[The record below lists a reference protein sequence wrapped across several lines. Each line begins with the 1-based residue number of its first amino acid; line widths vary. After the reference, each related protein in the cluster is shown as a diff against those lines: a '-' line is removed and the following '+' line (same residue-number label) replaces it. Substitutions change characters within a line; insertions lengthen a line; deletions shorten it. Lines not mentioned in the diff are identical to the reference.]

1 MSAFICNYGESEQS
15 IQLKFEHLCKCLFLK
30 EVQKFDPSITYL
42 HSNPNH
48 LGIETDP
55 VFNKNTKELIGFQAK
70 FFQSNV
76 DYMQIEKSVDEIIKN
91 LKDFKLNV
99 LYLYC
104 NKKVGTKSQSYK
116 RILGKLD
123 KNNIRIELICDENIV
138 DLARDYKEL
147 GYHFFGWRYIKP
159 KSLTEINKFSQDLVS
174 DIVAKNLDLET
185 DAYDRLQL
193 FLQDESVI
201 KDINT
206 KITDVD
212 SECSKLLTNVFC
224 SEQCFVYLK
233 KFKEAICILD
243 KIDKSNLKDSFN
255 WYQRVEEYCSDERKT
270 LISWIRNAEL
280 SEELDENLQ
289 YFYSEILDLPRKL
302 VIQPNIENLISSK
315 VCFIEGDPGV
325 GKTHLL
331 THLVSKLKINEDPLS
346 LFVLGRTFSNNN
358 SVFEQLKSITKTDY
372 NFSDYLI
379 YLNEYGKERNSLVF
393 LIIDA
398 INESYYLDIWKISG
412 LYKLIHE
419 VEDKNFLK
427 IIVSFRSDYK
437 NLLLSDVVK
446 DKIKSGYISVITHR
460 GLEKNTY
467 SAVGAFFN
475 YYKIDFSSLDYI
487 EDKYSNPLFLRLF
500 CEYLSAVNKKDAIVD
515 LPLTD
520 LFKNI
525 LNIKEN
531 EVQENLRKINTSIFG
546 DERLLHLFLDE
557 FNSFL
562 VKKKSRKLSYSEIEE
577 FHFFKN
583 SKISQDVFLPALT
596 RNRILTTD
604 NSENAKETN
613 YSFFYDRYT
622 DYSIACNLF
631 KDFVKQ
637 EHYDSQVHPFFK
649 LFRFQR
655 LFRYLQRKQLIKYL
669 KRDFSKKISLQS
681 YDFFVRPQVLNFID
695 MLYTE
700 QLSRDCNKETYFA
713 VEKSIYSIKDM
724 DVRQQYLDEYAKSYK
739 WRSNK
744 SIRPEFF
751 FEFCLKNNITL
762 DLFFEVLISCSLKKS
777 SPLNAE
783 FLHSYLSNKTI
794 NERDKE
800 WTTYINDYFGSDESR
815 VYQIITSLLNETNF
829 INNLVKDRDR
839 TFLLLVL
846 FSWIL
851 TSSNRKLRD
860 ETSKAMIVVLKHHL
874 DLVIPLLNKFSNVN
888 EPYVIQRLYGI
899 VLGSI
904 IQSCI
909 ANKQDICS
917 SISLFVYKNIFAKDI
932 VYEDILLRD
941 NARLIIEYT
950 YSFFKSTFSSEI
962 DLEKVRPP
970 YRSHDIQSNIK
981 EYEVPNYIG
990 ASEIM
995 NSMKIS
1001 TEGALYGD
1009 FGRYV
1014 FESALYDFDCDKL
1027 ALKNY
1032 SMNIIFNEIGYNKA
1046 LSDYDCSRSISYY
1059 PGQTDKSERIGK
1071 KYQWIAFYKILALA
1085 SDHFSL
1091 IDRYSP
1097 YENRRN
1103 YEGAWEPYVRDFDPT
1118 LVSKDILKK
1127 QSLVEEISKKENCVV
1142 FSEKIDPNDKD
1153 LPLNLKTITD
1163 NLIVQDDK
1171 YEWVSLYSFFQKY
1184 SAGEE
1189 KNKLITCIIN
1199 GFFIKTTELQQYHKV
1214 DKKIL
1219 LKAIKLT
1226 NAFEVPST
1234 YTSYLKEYPWSQ
1246 SCNDLIEACNS
1257 GLEVTG
1263 GDQKINSILE
1273 KLTYSCCYLL
1283 WEEEYDF
1290 SKGSS
1295 ESRFLPNKD
1304 LFDKCKLSFSDSNC
1318 ELINGNN
1325 EVVSISCSGHSPSFN
1340 KLVIRKD
1347 ILDSY
1352 LKSNGLSLIFFLKF
1366 GETHREKVISEPAYK
1381 DYFGVI
1387 ECTQDCNK
1395 INQFIFEDSDL
1406 SSLKED

>member
-1 MSAFICNYGESEQS
+1 MSAFNCNYGESEQS

-48 LGIETDP
+48 PGIETDP
-55 VFNKNTKELIGFQAK
+55 VFNKNTNEWIGFQAK

-76 DYMQIEKSVDEIIKN
+76 DYKQIENSVDEIIKN

-104 NKKVGTKSQSYK
+104 NKKVGTKSQAYK

-138 DLARDYKEL
+138 DLAKDYKEL
-147 GYHFFGWRYIKP
+147 GYYFFGWRYINAE
-159 KSLTEINKFSQDLVS
+159 SLNKVNNLSLDLVR
-174 DIVAKNLDLET
+174 DKVVKNLDIDTNASNRLNFFLENEYT
-185 DAYDRLQL
+185 QETLNQILSDALQGCTSLLDNKNSTGICRDYLLKFENAVRNLERINNHNVKSSFSWYKQISDLCSVEITKINRIVSSLVLSEKGSQEKFLYYTSLL
-193 FLQDESVI
+193 FLPSRLR
-201 KDINT
+201 IN
-206 KITDVD
+206 
-212 SECSKLLTNVFC
+212 
-224 SEQCFVYLK
+224 
-233 KFKEAICILD
+233 
-243 KIDKSNLKDSFN
+243 
-255 WYQRVEEYCSDERKT
+255 
-270 LISWIRNAEL
+270 
-280 SEELDENLQ
+280 
-289 YFYSEILDLPRKL
+289 P
-302 VIQPNIENLISSK
+302 VIQYYISSK
-315 VCFIEGDPGV
+315 VCFIKGEPGI
-325 GKTHLL
+325 GKTHILAKMC
-331 THLVSKLKINEDPLS
+331 SKLTLNKEPLFLFILGFKFTTNENILIQLQKIAGSE
-346 LFVLGRTFSNNN
+346 FS
-358 SVFEQLKSITKTDY
+358 FE
-372 NFSDYLI
+372 DYLV
-379 YLNEYGKERNSLVF
+379 YLNEYGKDRNSIVF
-393 LIIDA
+393 FIIDA
-398 INESYYLDIWKISG
+398 INEGNYLNLWKKDG
-412 LYKLIHE
+412 LYQLIREIENKEFLKLI
-419 VEDKNFLK
+419 
-427 IIVSFRSDYK
+427 ISFRSDYEQ
-437 NLLLSDVVK
+437 LLVSDEVK
-446 DKIKSGYISVITHR
+446 KKIDSGLVSEILHHGLDIDTIESVY
-460 GLEKNTY
+460 K
-467 SAVGAFFN
+467 FFN
-475 YYKIDFSSLDYI
+475 IYGIGFCPLDYI
-487 EDKYSNPLFLRLF
+487 DENYTNPLYVRLL
-500 CEYLSAVNKKDAIVD
+500 CECLSKVNNV
-515 LPLTD
+515 LTNNSSPFIE
-520 LFKNI
+520 LFKEI
-525 LNIKEN
+525 QKIKDEDIKDDLKKLGN
-531 EVQENLRKINTSIFG
+531 QLFG
-546 DERLLHLFLDE
+546 DEPILNLFLNE
-557 FNSFL
+557 FNSNL
-562 VKKKSRKLSYSEIEE
+562 IKKRQRKLSYLEIAE
-577 FHFFKN
+577 FNFFKRDYN
-583 SKISQDVFLPALT
+583 ISPSVFLPILT
-596 RNRILTTD
+596 RNCIFVSD
-604 NSENAKETN
+604 IAEKESDKN
-613 YSFFYDRYT
+613 YSFFYDKLT
-622 DYSIACNLF
+622 DYSIASYLF
-631 KDFVKQ
+631 TDFVKVKNYHLQ
-637 EHYDSQVHPFFK
+637 PLVD
-649 LFRFQR
+649 
-655 LFRYLQRKQLIKYL
+655 YLNLEL
-669 KRDFSKKISLQS
+669 SKDNSKSSL
-681 YDFFVRPQVLNFID
+681 YYFVTPQVFNFID
-695 MLYTE
+695 MLYTDK
-700 QLSRDCNKETYFA
+700 LSRDCNKETYFA

-724 DVRQQYLDEYAKSYK
+724 DVRQQYLDEYVKSYK

-783 FLHSYLSNKTI
+783 FLHSYLLDMTI

-800 WTTYINDYFGSDESR
+800 WTTYIYDCFGSDESR
-815 VYQIITSLLNETNF
+815 VYQIITSLLNEANF

-874 DLVIPLLNKFSNVN
+874 DLVIPLLNKFSNVK

-1395 INQFIFEDSDL
+1395 INQFIFEDSEL

>member
-1 MSAFICNYGESEQS
+1 MENKYSMSAFNCNYGESEQS

-48 LGIETDP
+48 PGIETDP
-55 VFNKNTKELIGFQAK
+55 VFNKNTNELIGFQAK

-76 DYMQIEKSVDEIIKN
+76 DYKQIENSVDEIIKN

-104 NKKVGTKSQSYK
+104 NKKVGTKSQAYK

-138 DLARDYKEL
+138 DLAKDYKEL
-147 GYHFFGWRYIKP
+147 GYYFFGWRYINAE
-159 KSLTEINKFSQDLVS
+159 SLNKVNNLSLDLVR
-174 DIVAKNLDLET
+174 DKVVKNLDIDTNASNRLNFFLENEYT
-185 DAYDRLQL
+185 QETLNQILSDALQGCTSLLDNKNSTGICRDYLLKFENAVRNLERINNHNVKSSFSWYKQISDLCSVEITKINRIVSSLVLSEKGSQEKFLYYTSLL
-193 FLQDESVI
+193 FLPSRLR
-201 KDINT
+201 IN
-206 KITDVD
+206 
-212 SECSKLLTNVFC
+212 
-224 SEQCFVYLK
+224 
-233 KFKEAICILD
+233 
-243 KIDKSNLKDSFN
+243 
-255 WYQRVEEYCSDERKT
+255 
-270 LISWIRNAEL
+270 
-280 SEELDENLQ
+280 
-289 YFYSEILDLPRKL
+289 P
-302 VIQPNIENLISSK
+302 VIQYYISSK
-315 VCFIEGDPGV
+315 VCFIKGEPGI
-325 GKTHLL
+325 GKTHILAKMC
-331 THLVSKLKINEDPLS
+331 SKLTLNKEPLFLFILGFKFTTNENILIQLQKIAGSE
-346 LFVLGRTFSNNN
+346 FS
-358 SVFEQLKSITKTDY
+358 FE
-372 NFSDYLI
+372 DYLV
-379 YLNEYGKERNSLVF
+379 YLNEYGKDRNSIVF
-393 LIIDA
+393 FIIDA
-398 INESYYLDIWKISG
+398 INEGNYLNLWKKDG
-412 LYKLIHE
+412 LYQLIREIENKEFLKLI
-419 VEDKNFLK
+419 
-427 IIVSFRSDYK
+427 ISFRSDYEQ
-437 NLLLSDVVK
+437 LLVSDEVK
-446 DKIKSGYISVITHR
+446 KKIDSGLVSEILHHGLDIDTIESVY
-460 GLEKNTY
+460 K
-467 SAVGAFFN
+467 FFN
-475 YYKIDFSSLDYI
+475 IYGIGFCPLDYI
-487 EDKYSNPLFLRLF
+487 DENYTNPLYVRLL
-500 CEYLSAVNKKDAIVD
+500 CECLSKVNNV
-515 LPLTD
+515 LTNNSSPFIE
-520 LFKNI
+520 LFKEI
-525 LNIKEN
+525 QKIKDEDIKDDLKKLGN
-531 EVQENLRKINTSIFG
+531 QLFG
-546 DERLLHLFLDE
+546 DEPILNLFLNE
-557 FNSFL
+557 FNSNL
-562 VKKKSRKLSYSEIEE
+562 IKKRQRKLSYLEIAE
-577 FHFFKN
+577 FNFFKRDYN
-583 SKISQDVFLPALT
+583 ISPSVFLPILT
-596 RNRILTTD
+596 RNCIFVSD
-604 NSENAKETN
+604 IAEKESDKN
-613 YSFFYDRYT
+613 YSFFYDKLT
-622 DYSIACNLF
+622 DYSIASYLF
-631 KDFVKQ
+631 TDFVKVKNYHLQ
-637 EHYDSQVHPFFK
+637 PLVD
-649 LFRFQR
+649 
-655 LFRYLQRKQLIKYL
+655 YLNLEL
-669 KRDFSKKISLQS
+669 SKDNSKSSL
-681 YDFFVRPQVLNFID
+681 YYFVTPQVFNFID
-695 MLYTE
+695 MLYTDK
-700 QLSRDCNKETYFA
+700 LSRDCNKETYFA

-724 DVRQQYLDEYAKSYK
+724 DVRQQYLDEYVKSYK

-783 FLHSYLSNKTI
+783 FLHSYLLDMTI

-800 WTTYINDYFGSDESR
+800 WTTYINDCFGSDESR
-815 VYQIITSLLNETNF
+815 VYQIITSLLNEANF

-874 DLVIPLLNKFSNVN
+874 DLVIPLLNKFSNVK

-1189 KNKLITCIIN
+1189 KKKLITCIIN

-1395 INQFIFEDSDL
+1395 INQFIFEDSEL

>member
-1 MSAFICNYGESEQS
+1 MSAFNCNYGESEQS

-48 LGIETDP
+48 PGIETDP
-55 VFNKNTKELIGFQAK
+55 VFNKNTNEWIGFQAK

-76 DYMQIEKSVDEIIKN
+76 DYKQIENSVDEIIKN

-104 NKKVGTKSQSYK
+104 NKKVGTKSQAYK

-138 DLARDYKEL
+138 DLAKDYKEL
-147 GYHFFGWRYIKP
+147 GYYFFGWRYINAE
-159 KSLTEINKFSQDLVS
+159 SLNKVNNLSLDLVR
-174 DIVAKNLDLET
+174 DKVVKNLDIDTNASNRLNFFLENEYT
-185 DAYDRLQL
+185 QETLNQILSDALQGCTSLLDNKNSTGICRDYLLKFENAVRNLERINNHNVKSSFSWYKQISDLCSVEITKINRIVSSLVLSEKGSQEKYLYYTGLL
-193 FLQDESVI
+193 FLPSRLR
-201 KDINT
+201 IN
-206 KITDVD
+206 
-212 SECSKLLTNVFC
+212 
-224 SEQCFVYLK
+224 
-233 KFKEAICILD
+233 
-243 KIDKSNLKDSFN
+243 
-255 WYQRVEEYCSDERKT
+255 
-270 LISWIRNAEL
+270 
-280 SEELDENLQ
+280 
-289 YFYSEILDLPRKL
+289 P
-302 VIQPNIENLISSK
+302 VIQYYISSK

-331 THLVSKLKINEDPLS
+331 THLVSKLKINEEPLS

-358 SVFEQLKSITKTDY
+358 SVFEQLKSITNTDY

-460 GLEKNTY
+460 GLDKNTY

-487 EDKYSNPLFLRLF
+487 EDKYSNPLFLRLL

-531 EVQENLRKINTSIFG
+531 EIQENLKKINTSIFG

-655 LFRYLQRKQLIKYL
+655 LFRYLQRKKLIKYL

-713 VEKSIYSIKDM
+713 VEKSICSIKDM

-739 WRSNK
+739 LRSNK

-815 VYQIITSLLNETNF
+815 VYQIITSFLNEANLLN
-829 INNLVKDRDR
+829 NLDRDR

-874 DLVIPLLNKFSNVN
+874 DLVIPLLNKFSNVK

-1325 EVVSISCSGHSPSFN
+1325 EVVALSCSSHSPSFS
-1340 KLVIRKD
+1340 KFVIRKD

-1352 LKSNGLSLIFFLKF
+1352 LKANGLSLIFFLHF
-1366 GETHREKVISEPAYK
+1366 GENHIEKVISDPAYK
-1381 DYFGVI
+1381 DYLGVI
-1387 ECTQDCNK
+1387 EYSPSSKFKN
-1395 INQFIFEDSDL
+1395 FIIDESELFEI
-1406 SSLKED
+1406 EM

>member
-1 MSAFICNYGESEQS
+1 MSAFNCNYGESEQS

-48 LGIETDP
+48 PGIETDP
-55 VFNKNTKELIGFQAK
+55 VFNKNTNEWIGFQAK

-76 DYMQIEKSVDEIIKN
+76 DYKQIENSVDEIIKN

-104 NKKVGTKSQSYK
+104 NKKVGTKSQAYK

-123 KNNIRIELICDENIV
+123 KNNIRIELICDENIF
-138 DLARDYKEL
+138 DLAKDYKEL
-147 GYHFFGWRYIKP
+147 GYYFFGWRYINAE
-159 KSLTEINKFSQDLVS
+159 SLNKVNNLSLDLVR
-174 DIVAKNLDLET
+174 DKVVKNLDIDTNASNRLNFFLENEYT
-185 DAYDRLQL
+185 QETLNQILSDALQGCTSLLDNKNSTGICRDYLLKFENAVRNLERINNHNVKSSFSWYKQISDLCSVEITKINRIVSSLVLSEKGSQEKFLYYTSLL
-193 FLQDESVI
+193 FLPSRLR
-201 KDINT
+201 IN
-206 KITDVD
+206 
-212 SECSKLLTNVFC
+212 
-224 SEQCFVYLK
+224 
-233 KFKEAICILD
+233 
-243 KIDKSNLKDSFN
+243 
-255 WYQRVEEYCSDERKT
+255 
-270 LISWIRNAEL
+270 
-280 SEELDENLQ
+280 
-289 YFYSEILDLPRKL
+289 P
-302 VIQPNIENLISSK
+302 VIQYYISSK
-315 VCFIEGDPGV
+315 VCFIKGEPGI
-325 GKTHLL
+325 GKTHILAKMC
-331 THLVSKLKINEDPLS
+331 SKLTLNKEPLFLFILGFKFTTNENILIQLQKIAGSE
-346 LFVLGRTFSNNN
+346 FS
-358 SVFEQLKSITKTDY
+358 FE
-372 NFSDYLI
+372 DYLV
-379 YLNEYGKERNSLVF
+379 YLNEYGKDRNSIVF
-393 LIIDA
+393 FIIDA
-398 INESYYLDIWKISG
+398 INEGNYLNLWKKDG
-412 LYKLIHE
+412 LYQLIREIENKEFLKLI
-419 VEDKNFLK
+419 
-427 IIVSFRSDYK
+427 ISFRSDYEQ
-437 NLLLSDVVK
+437 LLVSDEVK
-446 DKIKSGYISVITHR
+446 KKIDSGLVSEILHHGLDIDTIESVY
-460 GLEKNTY
+460 K
-467 SAVGAFFN
+467 FFN
-475 YYKIDFSSLDYI
+475 IYGIGFCPLDYI
-487 EDKYSNPLFLRLF
+487 DENYTNPLYVRLL
-500 CEYLSAVNKKDAIVD
+500 CECLSKVNNV
-515 LPLTD
+515 LTNNSSPFIE
-520 LFKNI
+520 LFKEI
-525 LNIKEN
+525 QKIKDEDIKDDLKKLGN
-531 EVQENLRKINTSIFG
+531 QLFG
-546 DERLLHLFLDE
+546 DEPILNLFLNE
-557 FNSFL
+557 FNSNL
-562 VKKKSRKLSYSEIEE
+562 IKKRQRKLSYLEIAE
-577 FHFFKN
+577 FNFFKRDYN
-583 SKISQDVFLPALT
+583 ISPSVFLPILT
-596 RNRILTTD
+596 RNCIFVSD
-604 NSENAKETN
+604 IAEKESDKN
-613 YSFFYDRYT
+613 YSFFYDKLT
-622 DYSIACNLF
+622 DYSIASYLF
-631 KDFVKQ
+631 TDFVKVKNYHLQ
-637 EHYDSQVHPFFK
+637 PLVD
-649 LFRFQR
+649 
-655 LFRYLQRKQLIKYL
+655 YLNLEL
-669 KRDFSKKISLQS
+669 SKDNSKSSL
-681 YDFFVRPQVLNFID
+681 YYFVTPQVFNFID
-695 MLYTE
+695 MLYTDK
-700 QLSRDCNKETYFA
+700 LSRDCNKETYFA

-724 DVRQQYLDEYAKSYK
+724 DVRQQYLDEYVKSYK

-783 FLHSYLSNKTI
+783 FLHSYLLDMTI

-800 WTTYINDYFGSDESR
+800 WTTYINDCFGSDESR
-815 VYQIITSLLNETNF
+815 VYQIITSLLNEANF

-874 DLVIPLLNKFSNVN
+874 DLVIPLLNKFSNVK

-981 EYEVPNYIG
+981 EYEVSNYIG

-1381 DYFGVI
+1381 DFFGVI
-1387 ECTQDCNK
+1387 EYTQERNK
-1395 INQFIFEDSDL
+1395 INQFILEKSEL
-1406 SSLKED
+1406 SSLKEY

>member
-1 MSAFICNYGESEQS
+1 MSAFNCNYGESEQS

-48 LGIETDP
+48 PGIETDP
-55 VFNKNTKELIGFQAK
+55 VFNKNTNEWIGFQAK

-76 DYMQIEKSVDEIIKN
+76 DYKQIENSVDEIIKN

-104 NKKVGTKSQSYK
+104 NKKVGTKSQAYK

-138 DLARDYKEL
+138 DLAKDYKEL
-147 GYHFFGWRYIKP
+147 GYYFFGWRYINAE
-159 KSLTEINKFSQDLVS
+159 SLNKVNNLSLDLVR
-174 DIVAKNLDLET
+174 DKVVKNLDIDTNASNRLNFFLENEYT
-185 DAYDRLQL
+185 QETLNQILSDALQGCTSLLDNKNSTGICRDYLLKFENAVRNLERINNHNVKSSFSWYKQISDLCSVEITKINRIVSSLVLSEKGSQEKFLYYTSLL
-193 FLQDESVI
+193 FLPSRLR
-201 KDINT
+201 IN
-206 KITDVD
+206 
-212 SECSKLLTNVFC
+212 
-224 SEQCFVYLK
+224 
-233 KFKEAICILD
+233 
-243 KIDKSNLKDSFN
+243 
-255 WYQRVEEYCSDERKT
+255 
-270 LISWIRNAEL
+270 
-280 SEELDENLQ
+280 
-289 YFYSEILDLPRKL
+289 P
-302 VIQPNIENLISSK
+302 VIQYYISSK
-315 VCFIEGDPGV
+315 VCFIKGEPGI
-325 GKTHLL
+325 GKTHILAKMC
-331 THLVSKLKINEDPLS
+331 SKLTLNKEPLFLFILGFKFTTNENILIQLQKIAGSE
-346 LFVLGRTFSNNN
+346 FS
-358 SVFEQLKSITKTDY
+358 FE
-372 NFSDYLI
+372 DYLV
-379 YLNEYGKERNSLVF
+379 YLNEYGKDRNSIVF
-393 LIIDA
+393 FIIDA
-398 INESYYLDIWKISG
+398 INEGNYLNLWKKDG
-412 LYKLIHE
+412 LYQLIREIENKEFLKLI
-419 VEDKNFLK
+419 
-427 IIVSFRSDYK
+427 ISFRSDYEQ
-437 NLLLSDVVK
+437 LLVSDEVK
-446 DKIKSGYISVITHR
+446 KKIDSGLVSEILHHGLDIDTIESVY
-460 GLEKNTY
+460 K
-467 SAVGAFFN
+467 FFN
-475 YYKIDFSSLDYI
+475 IYGIGFCPLDYI
-487 EDKYSNPLFLRLF
+487 DENYTNPLYVRLL
-500 CEYLSAVNKKDAIVD
+500 CECLSKVNNV
-515 LPLTD
+515 LTNNSSPFIE
-520 LFKNI
+520 LFKEI
-525 LNIKEN
+525 QKIKDEDIKDDLKKLGN
-531 EVQENLRKINTSIFG
+531 QLFG
-546 DERLLHLFLDE
+546 DEPILNLFLNE
-557 FNSFL
+557 FNSNL
-562 VKKKSRKLSYSEIEE
+562 IKKRQRKLSYLEIAE
-577 FHFFKN
+577 FNFFKRDYN
-583 SKISQDVFLPALT
+583 ISPSVFLPILT
-596 RNRILTTD
+596 RNCIFVSD
-604 NSENAKETN
+604 IAEKESDKN
-613 YSFFYDRYT
+613 YSFFYDKLT
-622 DYSIACNLF
+622 DYSIASYLF
-631 KDFVKQ
+631 TDFVKVKNYHLQ
-637 EHYDSQVHPFFK
+637 PLVD
-649 LFRFQR
+649 
-655 LFRYLQRKQLIKYL
+655 YLNLEL
-669 KRDFSKKISLQS
+669 SKDNSKSSL
-681 YDFFVRPQVLNFID
+681 YYFVTPQVFNFID
-695 MLYTE
+695 MLYTDK
-700 QLSRDCNKETYFA
+700 LSRDCNKETYFA

-724 DVRQQYLDEYAKSYK
+724 DVRQQYLDEYVKSYK

-783 FLHSYLSNKTI
+783 FLHSYLLDMTI

-800 WTTYINDYFGSDESR
+800 WTTYINDCFGSDESR
-815 VYQIITSLLNETNF
+815 VYQIITSLLNEANF

-874 DLVIPLLNKFSNVN
+874 DLVIPLLNKFSNVK

-1014 FESALYDFDCDKL
+1014 FESALYDFDSDKL

-1395 INQFIFEDSDL
+1395 INQFIFEDSEL

>member
-1 MSAFICNYGESEQS
+1 MENKYSMSAFNCNYGESEQS

-48 LGIETDP
+48 PGIETDP
-55 VFNKNTKELIGFQAK
+55 VFNKNTNEWIGFQAK

-76 DYMQIEKSVDEIIKN
+76 DYKQIENSVDEIIKN

-104 NKKVGTKSQSYK
+104 NKKVGTKSQAYK

-138 DLARDYKEL
+138 DLAKDYKEL
-147 GYHFFGWRYIKP
+147 GYYFFGWRYINAE
-159 KSLTEINKFSQDLVS
+159 SLNKVNNLSLDLVR
-174 DIVAKNLDLET
+174 DKVVKNLDIDTNASNRLNFFLENEYT
-185 DAYDRLQL
+185 QETLNQILSDALQGCTSLLDNKNSTGICRDYLLKFENAVRNLERINNHNVKSSFSWYKQISDLCSVEITKINRIVSSLVLSEKGSQEKFLYYTSLL
-193 FLQDESVI
+193 FLPSRLR
-201 KDINT
+201 IN
-206 KITDVD
+206 
-212 SECSKLLTNVFC
+212 
-224 SEQCFVYLK
+224 
-233 KFKEAICILD
+233 
-243 KIDKSNLKDSFN
+243 
-255 WYQRVEEYCSDERKT
+255 
-270 LISWIRNAEL
+270 
-280 SEELDENLQ
+280 
-289 YFYSEILDLPRKL
+289 P
-302 VIQPNIENLISSK
+302 VIQYYISSK
-315 VCFIEGDPGV
+315 VCFIKGEPGI
-325 GKTHLL
+325 GKTHILAKMC
-331 THLVSKLKINEDPLS
+331 SKLTLNKEPLFLFILGSKFTTNENILIQLQKIAGSE
-346 LFVLGRTFSNNN
+346 FS
-358 SVFEQLKSITKTDY
+358 FE
-372 NFSDYLI
+372 DYLV
-379 YLNEYGKERNSLVF
+379 YLNEYGKDRNSIVF
-393 LIIDA
+393 FIIDA
-398 INESYYLDIWKISG
+398 INEGNYLNLWKKDG
-412 LYKLIHE
+412 LYQLIREIENKEFLKLI
-419 VEDKNFLK
+419 
-427 IIVSFRSDYK
+427 ISFRSDYEQ
-437 NLLLSDVVK
+437 LLVSDEVK
-446 DKIKSGYISVITHR
+446 KKIDSGLVSEILHHGLDIDTIESVY
-460 GLEKNTY
+460 K
-467 SAVGAFFN
+467 FFN
-475 YYKIDFSSLDYI
+475 IYGIGFCPLDYI
-487 EDKYSNPLFLRLF
+487 DENYTNPLYVRLL
-500 CEYLSAVNKKDAIVD
+500 CECLSKVNNV
-515 LPLTD
+515 LTNNSSPFIE
-520 LFKNI
+520 LFKEI
-525 LNIKEN
+525 QKIKDEDIKDDLKKLGN
-531 EVQENLRKINTSIFG
+531 QLFG
-546 DERLLHLFLDE
+546 DEPILNLFLNE
-557 FNSFL
+557 FNSNL
-562 VKKKSRKLSYSEIEE
+562 IKKRQRKLSYLEIAE
-577 FHFFKN
+577 FNFFKRDYN
-583 SKISQDVFLPALT
+583 ISPSVFLPILT
-596 RNRILTTD
+596 RNCIFVSD
-604 NSENAKETN
+604 IAEKESDKN
-613 YSFFYDRYT
+613 YSFFYDKLT
-622 DYSIACNLF
+622 DYSIASYLF
-631 KDFVKQ
+631 TDFVKVKNYHLQ
-637 EHYDSQVHPFFK
+637 PLVD
-649 LFRFQR
+649 
-655 LFRYLQRKQLIKYL
+655 YLNLEL
-669 KRDFSKKISLQS
+669 SKDNSKSSL
-681 YDFFVRPQVLNFID
+681 YYFVTPQVFNFID
-695 MLYTE
+695 MLYTDK
-700 QLSRDCNKETYFA
+700 LSRDCNKETYFA

-724 DVRQQYLDEYAKSYK
+724 DVRQQYLDEYVKSYK

-783 FLHSYLSNKTI
+783 FLHSYLLDMTI

-800 WTTYINDYFGSDESR
+800 WTTYINDCFGSDESR
-815 VYQIITSLLNETNF
+815 VYQIITSLLNEANF

-874 DLVIPLLNKFSNVN
+874 DLVIPLLNKFSNVK

-1395 INQFIFEDSDL
+1395 INQFIFEDSEL

>member
-15 IQLKFEHLCKCLFLK
+15 LQLKFEHLCKCLFLK

-48 LGIETDP
+48 PGIETDP
-55 VFNKNTKELIGFQAK
+55 VFNKNTNEWIGFQAK

-76 DYMQIEKSVDEIIKN
+76 DYKQIENSVDEIIKN

-104 NKKVGTKSQSYK
+104 NKKVGTKSQAYK

-147 GYHFFGWRYIKP
+147 GYYFFGWRYINAE
-159 KSLTEINKFSQDLVS
+159 SLNKVNNSSLDLVR
-174 DIVAKNLDLET
+174 DKVVKNLDIDTNASNRLNFFLENEYT
-185 DAYDRLQL
+185 QETLNQILSDALQGCTSLLDNKNSTGICRDYLLKFENAVRNLERINNHNVKSSFSWYKQISDLCSVEITKINRIVSTLVLSEKGSQEKFLYYTGLL
-193 FLQDESVI
+193 FLPSRLR
-201 KDINT
+201 IN
-206 KITDVD
+206 
-212 SECSKLLTNVFC
+212 
-224 SEQCFVYLK
+224 
-233 KFKEAICILD
+233 
-243 KIDKSNLKDSFN
+243 
-255 WYQRVEEYCSDERKT
+255 
-270 LISWIRNAEL
+270 
-280 SEELDENLQ
+280 
-289 YFYSEILDLPRKL
+289 P
-302 VIQPNIENLISSK
+302 VIQYYISSK
-315 VCFIEGDPGV
+315 VCFIKGEPGI
-325 GKTHLL
+325 GKTHILAKMC
-331 THLVSKLKINEDPLS
+331 SKLTLNKEPLFLFILGFKFTTNENILIQLQKIAGSE
-346 LFVLGRTFSNNN
+346 FS
-358 SVFEQLKSITKTDY
+358 FE
-372 NFSDYLI
+372 DYLV
-379 YLNEYGKERNSLVF
+379 YLNEYGKDRNSIVF
-393 LIIDA
+393 FIIDA
-398 INESYYLDIWKISG
+398 INEGNYLNLWKKDG
-412 LYKLIHE
+412 LYQLIREIENKEFLKLI
-419 VEDKNFLK
+419 
-427 IIVSFRSDYK
+427 ISFRSDYEQ
-437 NLLLSDVVK
+437 LLVSDEVK
-446 DKIKSGYISVITHR
+446 KKIDSGLVSEILHHGLDIDTIESVY
-460 GLEKNTY
+460 K
-467 SAVGAFFN
+467 FFN
-475 YYKIDFSSLDYI
+475 IYGIGFCPLDYI
-487 EDKYSNPLFLRLF
+487 DENYTNPLYVRLL
-500 CEYLSAVNKKDAIVD
+500 CECLSKVNNV
-515 LPLTD
+515 LTNNSSPFIE
-520 LFKNI
+520 LFKEI
-525 LNIKEN
+525 QKIKDEDIKDDLKKLGN
-531 EVQENLRKINTSIFG
+531 QLFG
-546 DERLLHLFLDE
+546 DEPILNLFLNE
-557 FNSFL
+557 FNSNL
-562 VKKKSRKLSYSEIEE
+562 IKKRQRKLSYLEIAE
-577 FHFFKN
+577 FNFFKRDYN
-583 SKISQDVFLPALT
+583 ISPSVFLPILT
-596 RNRILTTD
+596 RNCIFVSD
-604 NSENAKETN
+604 IAEKESDKN
-613 YSFFYDRYT
+613 YSFFYDKLT
-622 DYSIACNLF
+622 DYSIASYLF
-631 KDFVKQ
+631 TDFVKVKNYHLQ
-637 EHYDSQVHPFFK
+637 PLVD
-649 LFRFQR
+649 
-655 LFRYLQRKQLIKYL
+655 YLNLEL
-669 KRDFSKKISLQS
+669 SKDNSKSSL
-681 YDFFVRPQVLNFID
+681 YYFVTPQVFNFID
-695 MLYTE
+695 MLYTDK
-700 QLSRDCNKETYFA
+700 LSRDCNKETYFA

-724 DVRQQYLDEYAKSYK
+724 DVRQQYLDEYVKSYK

-777 SPLNAE
+777 CPLNAE
-783 FLHSYLSNKTI
+783 FLHSYLLNKTI

-800 WTTYINDYFGSDESR
+800 WTTYINDCFGSDESR
-815 VYQIITSLLNETNF
+815 VYQIITSLLNEANF

-874 DLVIPLLNKFSNVN
+874 DLVIPLLNKFSNVK

-904 IQSCI
+904 IQSVI

-981 EYEVPNYIG
+981 EYEVPDYIG
-990 ASEIM
+990 ASEIK

-1046 LSDYDCSRSISYY
+1046 LSDYDCSSSISYY

-1091 IDRYSP
+1091 IDRYSS

-1153 LPLNLKTITD
+1153 LPLNLKAITD
-1163 NLIVQDDK
+1163 NLIIQDDK

-1184 SAGEE
+1184 SSDEG

-1219 LKAIKLT
+1219 LKAIKWT

-1246 SCNDLIEACNS
+1246 SCNDLIEECNS

-1352 LKSNGLSLIFFLKF
+1352 LKANGLSLIFFLKF

-1387 ECTQDCNK
+1387 ECTQDWNK
-1395 INQFIFEDSDL
+1395 INQFIFEDSEL

>member
-1 MSAFICNYGESEQS
+1 MSAFNCNYGESEQS

-48 LGIETDP
+48 PGIETDP
-55 VFNKNTKELIGFQAK
+55 VFNKNTNEWIGFQAK

-76 DYMQIEKSVDEIIKN
+76 DYKQIENSVDEIIKN

-104 NKKVGTKSQSYK
+104 NKKVGTKSQAYK

-138 DLARDYKEL
+138 DLAKDYKEL
-147 GYHFFGWRYIKP
+147 GYYFFGWRYINAE
-159 KSLTEINKFSQDLVS
+159 SLNKVNNLSLDLVR
-174 DIVAKNLDLET
+174 DKVVKNLDIDTNASNRLNFFLENEYT
-185 DAYDRLQL
+185 QEALNQILSDALQGCTSLLDNKNSTGICRDYLLKFENAVRNLERINNHNVKSSFSWYKQISDLCSVEITKINRIVSSLVLSEKGSQEKFLYYTSLL
-193 FLQDESVI
+193 FLPSRLR
-201 KDINT
+201 IN
-206 KITDVD
+206 
-212 SECSKLLTNVFC
+212 
-224 SEQCFVYLK
+224 
-233 KFKEAICILD
+233 
-243 KIDKSNLKDSFN
+243 
-255 WYQRVEEYCSDERKT
+255 
-270 LISWIRNAEL
+270 
-280 SEELDENLQ
+280 
-289 YFYSEILDLPRKL
+289 P
-302 VIQPNIENLISSK
+302 VIQYYISSK
-315 VCFIEGDPGV
+315 VCFIKGEPGI
-325 GKTHLL
+325 GKTHILAKMC
-331 THLVSKLKINEDPLS
+331 SKLTLNKEPLFLFILGFKFTTNENILIQLQKIAGSE
-346 LFVLGRTFSNNN
+346 FS
-358 SVFEQLKSITKTDY
+358 FE
-372 NFSDYLI
+372 DYLV
-379 YLNEYGKERNSLVF
+379 YLNEYGKDRNSIVF
-393 LIIDA
+393 FIIDA
-398 INESYYLDIWKISG
+398 INEGNYLNLWKKDG
-412 LYKLIHE
+412 LYQLIREIENKEFLKLI
-419 VEDKNFLK
+419 
-427 IIVSFRSDYK
+427 ISFRSDYEQ
-437 NLLLSDVVK
+437 LLVSDEVK
-446 DKIKSGYISVITHR
+446 KKIDSGLVSEILHHGLDIDTIESVY
-460 GLEKNTY
+460 K
-467 SAVGAFFN
+467 FFN
-475 YYKIDFSSLDYI
+475 IYGIGFCPLDYI
-487 EDKYSNPLFLRLF
+487 DENYTNPLYVRLL
-500 CEYLSAVNKKDAIVD
+500 CECLSKVNNV
-515 LPLTD
+515 LTNNSSPFIE
-520 LFKNI
+520 LFKEI
-525 LNIKEN
+525 QKIKDEDIKDDLKKLGN
-531 EVQENLRKINTSIFG
+531 QLFG
-546 DERLLHLFLDE
+546 DEPILNLFLNE
-557 FNSFL
+557 FNSNL
-562 VKKKSRKLSYSEIEE
+562 IKKRQRKLSYLEIAE
-577 FHFFKN
+577 FNFFKRDYN
-583 SKISQDVFLPALT
+583 ISPSVFLPILT
-596 RNRILTTD
+596 RNCIFVSD
-604 NSENAKETN
+604 IAEKESDKN
-613 YSFFYDRYT
+613 YSFFYDKLT
-622 DYSIACNLF
+622 DYSIASYLF
-631 KDFVKQ
+631 TDFVKVKNYHLQ
-637 EHYDSQVHPFFK
+637 PLVD
-649 LFRFQR
+649 
-655 LFRYLQRKQLIKYL
+655 YLNLEL
-669 KRDFSKKISLQS
+669 SKDNSKSSL
-681 YDFFVRPQVLNFID
+681 YYFVTPQVFNFID
-695 MLYTE
+695 MLYTDK
-700 QLSRDCNKETYFA
+700 LSRDCNKETYFA

-724 DVRQQYLDEYAKSYK
+724 DVRQQYLDEYVKSYK

-783 FLHSYLSNKTI
+783 FLHSYLLDMTI

-800 WTTYINDYFGSDESR
+800 WTTYINDCFGSDESR
-815 VYQIITSLLNETNF
+815 VYQIITSLLNEANF

-874 DLVIPLLNKFSNVN
+874 DLVIPLLNKFSNVK

>member
-1 MSAFICNYGESEQS
+1 MENKYSMSAFNCNYGESEQS

-48 LGIETDP
+48 PGIETDP
-55 VFNKNTKELIGFQAK
+55 VFNKNTNEWIGFQAK

-76 DYMQIEKSVDEIIKN
+76 DYKQIENSVDEIIKN
-91 LKDFKLNV
+91 LKVFKLNV

-104 NKKVGTKSQSYK
+104 NKKVGTKSQAYK

-138 DLARDYKEL
+138 DLAKDYKEL
-147 GYHFFGWRYIKP
+147 GYYFFGWRYINAE
-159 KSLTEINKFSQDLVS
+159 SLNKVNNLSLDLVR
-174 DIVAKNLDLET
+174 DKVVKNLDIDTNASNRLNFFLENEYT
-185 DAYDRLQL
+185 QETLNQILSDALQGCTSLLDNKNSTGICRDYLLKFENAVRNLERINNHNVKSSFSWYKQISDLCSVEITKISRIVSSLVLSEKGSQEKFLYYTSLL
-193 FLQDESVI
+193 FLPSRLR
-201 KDINT
+201 IN
-206 KITDVD
+206 
-212 SECSKLLTNVFC
+212 
-224 SEQCFVYLK
+224 
-233 KFKEAICILD
+233 
-243 KIDKSNLKDSFN
+243 
-255 WYQRVEEYCSDERKT
+255 
-270 LISWIRNAEL
+270 
-280 SEELDENLQ
+280 
-289 YFYSEILDLPRKL
+289 P
-302 VIQPNIENLISSK
+302 VIQYYISSK
-315 VCFIEGDPGV
+315 VCFIKGEPGI
-325 GKTHLL
+325 GKTHILAKMC
-331 THLVSKLKINEDPLS
+331 SKLTLNKEPLFLFILGFKFTTNENILIQLQKIAGSE
-346 LFVLGRTFSNNN
+346 FS
-358 SVFEQLKSITKTDY
+358 FE
-372 NFSDYLI
+372 DYLV
-379 YLNEYGKERNSLVF
+379 YLNEYGKDRNSIVF
-393 LIIDA
+393 FIIDA
-398 INESYYLDIWKISG
+398 INEGNYLNLWKKDG
-412 LYKLIHE
+412 LYQLIREIENKEFLKLI
-419 VEDKNFLK
+419 
-427 IIVSFRSDYK
+427 ISFRSDYEQ
-437 NLLLSDVVK
+437 LLVSDEVK
-446 DKIKSGYISVITHR
+446 KKIDSGLVSEILHHGLDIDTIESVY
-460 GLEKNTY
+460 K
-467 SAVGAFFN
+467 FFN
-475 YYKIDFSSLDYI
+475 IYGIGFCPLDYI
-487 EDKYSNPLFLRLF
+487 DENYTNPLYVRLL
-500 CEYLSAVNKKDAIVD
+500 CECLSKVNNV
-515 LPLTD
+515 LTNNSSPFIE
-520 LFKNI
+520 LFKEI
-525 LNIKEN
+525 QKIKDEDIKDDLKKLGN
-531 EVQENLRKINTSIFG
+531 QLFG
-546 DERLLHLFLDE
+546 DEPILNLFLNE
-557 FNSFL
+557 FNSNL
-562 VKKKSRKLSYSEIEE
+562 IKKRQRKLSYLEIAE
-577 FHFFKN
+577 FNFFKRDYN
-583 SKISQDVFLPALT
+583 ISPSVFLPILT
-596 RNRILTTD
+596 RNCIFVSD
-604 NSENAKETN
+604 IAEKESDKN
-613 YSFFYDRYT
+613 YSFFYDKLT
-622 DYSIACNLF
+622 DYSIASYLF
-631 KDFVKQ
+631 TDFVKVKNYHLQ
-637 EHYDSQVHPFFK
+637 PLVD
-649 LFRFQR
+649 
-655 LFRYLQRKQLIKYL
+655 YLNLEL
-669 KRDFSKKISLQS
+669 SKDNSKSSL
-681 YDFFVRPQVLNFID
+681 YYFVTPQVFNFID
-695 MLYTE
+695 MLYTDK
-700 QLSRDCNKETYFA
+700 LSRDCNKETYFA

-724 DVRQQYLDEYAKSYK
+724 DVRQQYLDEYVKSYK

-783 FLHSYLSNKTI
+783 FLHSYLLDMTI

-800 WTTYINDYFGSDESR
+800 WTTYINDCFGSDESR
-815 VYQIITSLLNETNF
+815 VYQIITSLLNEANF

-874 DLVIPLLNKFSNVN
+874 DLVIPLLNKFSNVK

-1387 ECTQDCNK
+1387 ECMQDCNK
-1395 INQFIFEDSDL
+1395 INQFIFEDSEL

>member
-1 MSAFICNYGESEQS
+1 MENKYSMSAFNCNYGESEQS

-48 LGIETDP
+48 PGIETDP
-55 VFNKNTKELIGFQAK
+55 VFNKNTNEWIGFQAK

-76 DYMQIEKSVDEIIKN
+76 DYKQIENSVDEIIKN

-104 NKKVGTKSQSYK
+104 NKKVGTKSQAYK

-138 DLARDYKEL
+138 DLAKDYKEL
-147 GYHFFGWRYIKP
+147 GYYFFGWRYINAE
-159 KSLTEINKFSQDLVS
+159 SLNKVNNLSLDLVR
-174 DIVAKNLDLET
+174 DKVVKNLDIDTNASNRLNFFLENEYT
-185 DAYDRLQL
+185 QETLNQILSDALQGCTSLLDNKNSTGICRDYLLKFENAVRNLERINNHNVKSSFSWYKQISDLCSVEITKINRIVSSLVLSEKGSQEKFLYYTSLL
-193 FLQDESVI
+193 FLPSRLR
-201 KDINT
+201 IN
-206 KITDVD
+206 
-212 SECSKLLTNVFC
+212 
-224 SEQCFVYLK
+224 
-233 KFKEAICILD
+233 
-243 KIDKSNLKDSFN
+243 
-255 WYQRVEEYCSDERKT
+255 
-270 LISWIRNAEL
+270 
-280 SEELDENLQ
+280 
-289 YFYSEILDLPRKL
+289 P
-302 VIQPNIENLISSK
+302 VIQYYISSK
-315 VCFIEGDPGV
+315 VCFIKGEPGI
-325 GKTHLL
+325 GKTHILAKMC
-331 THLVSKLKINEDPLS
+331 SKLTLNKEPLFLFILGFKFTTNENILIQLQKIAGSE
-346 LFVLGRTFSNNN
+346 FS
-358 SVFEQLKSITKTDY
+358 FE
-372 NFSDYLI
+372 DYLV
-379 YLNEYGKERNSLVF
+379 YLNEYGKDRNSIVF
-393 LIIDA
+393 FIIDA
-398 INESYYLDIWKISG
+398 INEGNYLNLWKKDG
-412 LYKLIHE
+412 LYQLIREIENKEFLKLI
-419 VEDKNFLK
+419 
-427 IIVSFRSDYK
+427 ISFRSDYEQ
-437 NLLLSDVVK
+437 LLVSDEVK
-446 DKIKSGYISVITHR
+446 KKIDSGLVSEILHHGLDIDTIESVY
-460 GLEKNTY
+460 K
-467 SAVGAFFN
+467 FFN
-475 YYKIDFSSLDYI
+475 IYGIVFCPLDYI
-487 EDKYSNPLFLRLF
+487 DENYTNPLYVRLL
-500 CEYLSAVNKKDAIVD
+500 CECLSKVNNV
-515 LPLTD
+515 LTNNSSPFIE
-520 LFKNI
+520 LFKEI
-525 LNIKEN
+525 QKIKDEDIKDDLKKLGN
-531 EVQENLRKINTSIFG
+531 QLFG
-546 DERLLHLFLDE
+546 DEPILNLFLNE
-557 FNSFL
+557 FNSNL
-562 VKKKSRKLSYSEIEE
+562 IKKRQRKLSYLEIAE
-577 FHFFKN
+577 FNFFKRDYN
-583 SKISQDVFLPALT
+583 ISPSVFLPILT
-596 RNRILTTD
+596 RNCIFVSD
-604 NSENAKETN
+604 IAEKESDKN
-613 YSFFYDRYT
+613 YSFFYDKLT
-622 DYSIACNLF
+622 DYSIASYLF
-631 KDFVKQ
+631 TDFVKVKNYHLQ
-637 EHYDSQVHPFFK
+637 PLVD
-649 LFRFQR
+649 
-655 LFRYLQRKQLIKYL
+655 YLNLEL
-669 KRDFSKKISLQS
+669 SKDNSKSSL
-681 YDFFVRPQVLNFID
+681 YYFVTPQVFNFID
-695 MLYTE
+695 MLYTDK
-700 QLSRDCNKETYFA
+700 LSRDCNKETYFA

-724 DVRQQYLDEYAKSYK
+724 DVRQQYLDEYVKSYK

-783 FLHSYLSNKTI
+783 FLHSYLLDMTI

-800 WTTYINDYFGSDESR
+800 WTTYINDCFGSDESR
-815 VYQIITSLLNETNF
+815 VYQIITSLLNEANF

-874 DLVIPLLNKFSNVN
+874 DLVIPLLNKFSNVK

-1395 INQFIFEDSDL
+1395 INQFIFEDSEL

>member
-1 MSAFICNYGESEQS
+1 MSAFNCNYGESEQS

-48 LGIETDP
+48 PGIETDP
-55 VFNKNTKELIGFQAK
+55 VFNKNTNEWIGFQAK

-76 DYMQIEKSVDEIIKN
+76 DYKQIENSVDEIIKN

-104 NKKVGTKSQSYK
+104 NKKVGTKSQAYK

-138 DLARDYKEL
+138 DLAKDYKEL
-147 GYHFFGWRYIKP
+147 GYYFFGWRYINAE
-159 KSLTEINKFSQDLVS
+159 SLNKVNNLSLDLVR
-174 DIVAKNLDLET
+174 DKVVKNLDIDTNASNRLNFFLENEYT
-185 DAYDRLQL
+185 QETLNQILSDALQGCTSLLDNKNSTGICRDYLLKFENAVRNLERINNHNVKSSFSWYKQISDLCSVEITKINRIVSSLVLSEKGSQEKFLYYTSLL
-193 FLQDESVI
+193 FLPSRLR
-201 KDINT
+201 IN
-206 KITDVD
+206 
-212 SECSKLLTNVFC
+212 
-224 SEQCFVYLK
+224 
-233 KFKEAICILD
+233 
-243 KIDKSNLKDSFN
+243 
-255 WYQRVEEYCSDERKT
+255 
-270 LISWIRNAEL
+270 
-280 SEELDENLQ
+280 
-289 YFYSEILDLPRKL
+289 P
-302 VIQPNIENLISSK
+302 VIQYYISSK
-315 VCFIEGDPGV
+315 VCFIKGEPGI
-325 GKTHLL
+325 GKTHILAKMC
-331 THLVSKLKINEDPLS
+331 SKLTLNKEPLFLFILGFKFTTNENILIQLQKIAGSE
-346 LFVLGRTFSNNN
+346 FS
-358 SVFEQLKSITKTDY
+358 FE
-372 NFSDYLI
+372 DYLV
-379 YLNEYGKERNSLVF
+379 YLNEYGKDRNSIVF
-393 LIIDA
+393 FIIDA
-398 INESYYLDIWKISG
+398 INEGNYLNLSKKDG
-412 LYKLIHE
+412 LYQLIREIENKEFLKLI
-419 VEDKNFLK
+419 
-427 IIVSFRSDYK
+427 ISFRSDYEQ
-437 NLLLSDVVK
+437 LLVSDEVK
-446 DKIKSGYISVITHR
+446 KKIDSGLVSEILHHGLDIDTIESVY
-460 GLEKNTY
+460 K
-467 SAVGAFFN
+467 FFN
-475 YYKIDFSSLDYI
+475 IYGIGFCPLDYI
-487 EDKYSNPLFLRLF
+487 DENYTNPLYVRLL
-500 CEYLSAVNKKDAIVD
+500 CECLSKVNNV
-515 LPLTD
+515 LTNNSSPFIE
-520 LFKNI
+520 LFKEI
-525 LNIKEN
+525 QKIKDEDIKDDLKKLGN
-531 EVQENLRKINTSIFG
+531 QLFG
-546 DERLLHLFLDE
+546 DEPILNLFLNE
-557 FNSFL
+557 FNSNL
-562 VKKKSRKLSYSEIEE
+562 IKKRQRKLSYLEIAE
-577 FHFFKN
+577 FNFFKRDYN
-583 SKISQDVFLPALT
+583 ISPSVFLPILT
-596 RNRILTTD
+596 RNCIFVSD
-604 NSENAKETN
+604 IAEKESDKN
-613 YSFFYDRYT
+613 YSFFYDKLT
-622 DYSIACNLF
+622 DYSIASYLF
-631 KDFVKQ
+631 TDFVKVKNYHLQ
-637 EHYDSQVHPFFK
+637 PLVD
-649 LFRFQR
+649 
-655 LFRYLQRKQLIKYL
+655 YLNLEL
-669 KRDFSKKISLQS
+669 SKDNSKSSL
-681 YDFFVRPQVLNFID
+681 YYFVTPQVFNFID
-695 MLYTE
+695 MLYTDK
-700 QLSRDCNKETYFA
+700 LSRDCNKETYFA

-724 DVRQQYLDEYAKSYK
+724 DVRQQYLDEYVKSYK

-783 FLHSYLSNKTI
+783 FLHSYLLDMTI

-800 WTTYINDYFGSDESR
+800 WTTYINDCFGSDESR
-815 VYQIITSLLNETNF
+815 VYQIITSLLNEANF

-874 DLVIPLLNKFSNVN
+874 DLVIPLLNKFSNVK

-1395 INQFIFEDSDL
+1395 INQFIFEDSEL

>member
-1 MSAFICNYGESEQS
+1 MSAFNCNYGESEQS

-48 LGIETDP
+48 PGIETDP
-55 VFNKNTKELIGFQAK
+55 VFNKNTNELIGFQAK

-76 DYMQIEKSVDEIIKN
+76 DYKQIENSVDEIIKN

-104 NKKVGTKSQSYK
+104 NKKVGTKSQAYK

-138 DLARDYKEL
+138 DLAKDYKDL
-147 GYHFFGWRYIKP
+147 GYYFFGWRYINAE
-159 KSLTEINKFSQDLVS
+159 SLNKVNNLSLDLVR
-174 DIVAKNLDLET
+174 DKVVKNLDIDTNASNRLNFFLENEYT
-185 DAYDRLQL
+185 QETLNQILSDALQGCTSLLDNKNSTGICRDYLLKFENAVRNLERINNHNVKSSFSWYKQISDLCSVEITKINRIVSSLVLSEKGSQEKFLYYTSLL
-193 FLQDESVI
+193 FLPSRLR
-201 KDINT
+201 IN
-206 KITDVD
+206 
-212 SECSKLLTNVFC
+212 
-224 SEQCFVYLK
+224 
-233 KFKEAICILD
+233 
-243 KIDKSNLKDSFN
+243 
-255 WYQRVEEYCSDERKT
+255 
-270 LISWIRNAEL
+270 
-280 SEELDENLQ
+280 
-289 YFYSEILDLPRKL
+289 P
-302 VIQPNIENLISSK
+302 VIQYYISSK
-315 VCFIEGDPGV
+315 VCFIKGEPGI
-325 GKTHLL
+325 GKTHILAKMC
-331 THLVSKLKINEDPLS
+331 SKLTLNKEPLFLFILGFKFTTNENILIQLQKIAGSE
-346 LFVLGRTFSNNN
+346 FS
-358 SVFEQLKSITKTDY
+358 FE
-372 NFSDYLI
+372 DYLV
-379 YLNEYGKERNSLVF
+379 YLNEYGKDRNSIVF
-393 LIIDA
+393 FIIDA
-398 INESYYLDIWKISG
+398 INEGNYLNLWKKDG
-412 LYKLIHE
+412 LYQLIREIENKEFLKLI
-419 VEDKNFLK
+419 
-427 IIVSFRSDYK
+427 ISFRSDYEQ
-437 NLLLSDVVK
+437 LLVSDEVK
-446 DKIKSGYISVITHR
+446 KKIDSGLVSEILHHGLDIDTIESVY
-460 GLEKNTY
+460 K
-467 SAVGAFFN
+467 FFN
-475 YYKIDFSSLDYI
+475 IYGIGFCPLDYI
-487 EDKYSNPLFLRLF
+487 DENYTNPLYVRLL
-500 CEYLSAVNKKDAIVD
+500 CECLSKVNNV
-515 LPLTD
+515 LTNNSSPFIE
-520 LFKNI
+520 LFKEI
-525 LNIKEN
+525 QKIKDEDIKDDLKKLGN
-531 EVQENLRKINTSIFG
+531 QLFG
-546 DERLLHLFLDE
+546 DEPILNLFLNE
-557 FNSFL
+557 FNSNL
-562 VKKKSRKLSYSEIEE
+562 IKKRQRKLSYLEIAE
-577 FHFFKN
+577 FNFFKRDYN
-583 SKISQDVFLPALT
+583 ISPSVFLPILT
-596 RNRILTTD
+596 RNCIFVSD
-604 NSENAKETN
+604 IAEKESDKN
-613 YSFFYDRYT
+613 YSFFYDKLT
-622 DYSIACNLF
+622 DYSIASYLF
-631 KDFVKQ
+631 TDFVKVKNYHLQ
-637 EHYDSQVHPFFK
+637 PLVD
-649 LFRFQR
+649 
-655 LFRYLQRKQLIKYL
+655 YLNLEL
-669 KRDFSKKISLQS
+669 SKDNSKSSL
-681 YDFFVRPQVLNFID
+681 YYFVTPQVFNFID
-695 MLYTE
+695 MLYTDK
-700 QLSRDCNKETYFA
+700 LSRDCNKETYFA

-724 DVRQQYLDEYAKSYK
+724 DVRQQYLDEYVKSYK

-783 FLHSYLSNKTI
+783 FLHSYLLDMTI

-800 WTTYINDYFGSDESR
+800 WTTYINDCFGSDESR
-815 VYQIITSLLNETNF
+815 VYQIITSLLNEANF

-874 DLVIPLLNKFSNVN
+874 DLVIPLLNKFSNVK

-1395 INQFIFEDSDL
+1395 INQFIFEDSEL

>member
-1 MSAFICNYGESEQS
+1 MSAFNCNYGESEQS

-48 LGIETDP
+48 PGIETDP
-55 VFNKNTKELIGFQAK
+55 VFNKNTNEWIGFQAK

-76 DYMQIEKSVDEIIKN
+76 DYKQIENSVDEIIKN

-104 NKKVGTKSQSYK
+104 NKKVGTKSQAYK

-147 GYHFFGWRYIKP
+147 GYYFFGWRYINAE
-159 KSLTEINKFSQDLVS
+159 SLNKVNNLSLDLVR
-174 DIVAKNLDLET
+174 DKVVKNLDIDTNASNRLNFFLENEYT
-185 DAYDRLQL
+185 QETLNQILSDALQGCTSLLDNKNSTGICRDYLLKFENAVRNLERINNHNVKSSFSWYKQISDLCSVEITKINRIVSSLVLSEKGSQEKFLYYTGLL
-193 FLQDESVI
+193 FLPSRLR
-201 KDINT
+201 IN
-206 KITDVD
+206 
-212 SECSKLLTNVFC
+212 
-224 SEQCFVYLK
+224 
-233 KFKEAICILD
+233 
-243 KIDKSNLKDSFN
+243 
-255 WYQRVEEYCSDERKT
+255 
-270 LISWIRNAEL
+270 
-280 SEELDENLQ
+280 
-289 YFYSEILDLPRKL
+289 P
-302 VIQPNIENLISSK
+302 VIQYYISSK
-315 VCFIEGDPGV
+315 VCFIKGEPGI
-325 GKTHLL
+325 GKTHILAKMC
-331 THLVSKLKINEDPLS
+331 SKLTLNKEPLFLFILGFKFTTNENILIQLQKIAGSE
-346 LFVLGRTFSNNN
+346 FS
-358 SVFEQLKSITKTDY
+358 FE
-372 NFSDYLI
+372 DYLV
-379 YLNEYGKERNSLVF
+379 YLNEYGKDRNSIVF
-393 LIIDA
+393 FIIDA
-398 INESYYLDIWKISG
+398 INEGNYLNLWKKDG
-412 LYKLIHE
+412 LYQLIREIENKEFLKLI
-419 VEDKNFLK
+419 
-427 IIVSFRSDYK
+427 ISFRSDYEQ
-437 NLLLSDVVK
+437 LLVSDEVK
-446 DKIKSGYISVITHR
+446 KKIDSGLVSEILHQGLDIDTIESVY
-460 GLEKNTY
+460 K
-467 SAVGAFFN
+467 FFN
-475 YYKIDFSSLDYI
+475 IYGIGFCPLDYI
-487 EDKYSNPLFLRLF
+487 DENYTNPLYVRLLCECLSKVNNFLTNHSSPF
-500 CEYLSAVNKKDAIVD
+500 IE
-515 LPLTD
+515 
-520 LFKNI
+520 LFKEI
-525 LNIKEN
+525 QKIKDEDIKDDLKKLGN
-531 EVQENLRKINTSIFG
+531 QLFG
-546 DERLLHLFLDE
+546 DEPILNLFLNE
-557 FNSFL
+557 FNSNL
-562 VKKKSRKLSYSEIEE
+562 IKKRQRKLSYLEIAE
-577 FHFFKN
+577 FNFFKRDYN
-583 SKISQDVFLPALT
+583 ISPSVFLPILT
-596 RNRILTTD
+596 RNCIFVSD
-604 NSENAKETN
+604 ISEKESDKN
-613 YSFFYDRYT
+613 YSFFYDKLT
-622 DYSIACNLF
+622 DYSIASYLF
-631 KDFVKQ
+631 TDFVKVKNYHLQ
-637 EHYDSQVHPFFK
+637 PLVD
-649 LFRFQR
+649 
-655 LFRYLQRKQLIKYL
+655 YLNLEL
-669 KRDFSKKISLQS
+669 SKDNSKSSL
-681 YDFFVRPQVLNFID
+681 YYFVTPQVFNFID
-695 MLYTE
+695 MLYTDK
-700 QLSRDCNKETYFA
+700 LSRDCNKETYFA

-724 DVRQQYLDEYAKSYK
+724 DVRQQYLDEYVKSYK

-800 WTTYINDYFGSDESR
+800 WTTYINDCFGSDESR
-815 VYQIITSLLNETNF
+815 VYQIITSLLNEANF

-874 DLVIPLLNKFSNVN
+874 DLVIPLLNKFSNVK

-904 IQSCI
+904 IQSVI

-981 EYEVPNYIG
+981 EYEVPDYIG
-990 ASEIM
+990 ASEIK

-1001 TEGALYGD
+1001 TEGALYGN

-1046 LSDYDCSRSISYY
+1046 LSDYDCSSSISYY

-1091 IDRYSP
+1091 IDRYSS

-1153 LPLNLKTITD
+1153 LPLNLKAITD
-1163 NLIVQDDK
+1163 NLIIQDDK

-1184 SAGEE
+1184 SSDEG

-1219 LKAIKLT
+1219 LKAIKWT

-1246 SCNDLIEACNS
+1246 SCNDLIEECNS

-1387 ECTQDCNK
+1387 ECTQDWNK
-1395 INQFIFEDSDL
+1395 INQFILEESEL

>member
-1 MSAFICNYGESEQS
+1 MENKYSMSAFNCNYGESEQS

-48 LGIETDP
+48 PGIETDP
-55 VFNKNTKELIGFQAK
+55 VFNKNTNEWIGFQAK

-76 DYMQIEKSVDEIIKN
+76 DYKQIENSVDEIIKN

-104 NKKVGTKSQSYK
+104 NKKVGTKSQAYK

-138 DLARDYKEL
+138 DLAKDYKEL
-147 GYHFFGWRYIKP
+147 GYYFFGWRYINAE
-159 KSLTEINKFSQDLVS
+159 SLNKVNNLSLDLVR
-174 DIVAKNLDLET
+174 DKVVKNLDIDTNASNRLNFFLENEYT
-185 DAYDRLQL
+185 QETLNQILSDALQGCTSLLDNKNSTGICRDYLLKFENAVRNLERINNHNVKSSFSWYKQISDLCSVEITKINRIVSSLVLSEKGSQEKFLYYTSLL
-193 FLQDESVI
+193 FLPSRLR
-201 KDINT
+201 IN
-206 KITDVD
+206 
-212 SECSKLLTNVFC
+212 
-224 SEQCFVYLK
+224 
-233 KFKEAICILD
+233 
-243 KIDKSNLKDSFN
+243 
-255 WYQRVEEYCSDERKT
+255 
-270 LISWIRNAEL
+270 
-280 SEELDENLQ
+280 
-289 YFYSEILDLPRKL
+289 P
-302 VIQPNIENLISSK
+302 VIQYYISSK
-315 VCFIEGDPGV
+315 VCFIKGEPGI
-325 GKTHLL
+325 GKTHILAKMC
-331 THLVSKLKINEDPLS
+331 SKLTLNKEPLFLFILGFKFTTNENILIQLQKIAGSE
-346 LFVLGRTFSNNN
+346 FS
-358 SVFEQLKSITKTDY
+358 FE
-372 NFSDYLI
+372 DYLV
-379 YLNEYGKERNSLVF
+379 YLNEYGKDRNSIVF
-393 LIIDA
+393 FIIDA
-398 INESYYLDIWKISG
+398 INEGNYLNLWKKDG
-412 LYKLIHE
+412 LYQLIREIENKEFLKLI
-419 VEDKNFLK
+419 
-427 IIVSFRSDYK
+427 ISFRSDYEQ
-437 NLLLSDVVK
+437 LLVSDEVK
-446 DKIKSGYISVITHR
+446 KKIDSGLVSEILHHGLDIDTIESVY
-460 GLEKNTY
+460 K
-467 SAVGAFFN
+467 FFN
-475 YYKIDFSSLDYI
+475 IYGIGFCPLDYI
-487 EDKYSNPLFLRLF
+487 DENYTNPLYVRLL
-500 CEYLSAVNKKDAIVD
+500 CECLSKVNNV
-515 LPLTD
+515 LTNNSSPFIE
-520 LFKNI
+520 LFKEI
-525 LNIKEN
+525 QKIKDEDIKDDLKKLGN
-531 EVQENLRKINTSIFG
+531 QLFG
-546 DERLLHLFLDE
+546 DEPILNLFLNE
-557 FNSFL
+557 FNSYL
-562 VKKKSRKLSYSEIEE
+562 IKKRQRKLSYLEIAE
-577 FHFFKN
+577 FNFFKRDYN
-583 SKISQDVFLPALT
+583 ISPSVFLPILT
-596 RNRILTTD
+596 RNCIFVSD
-604 NSENAKETN
+604 IAEKESDKN
-613 YSFFYDRYT
+613 YSFFYDKLT
-622 DYSIACNLF
+622 DYSIASYLF
-631 KDFVKQ
+631 TDFVKVKNYHLQ
-637 EHYDSQVHPFFK
+637 PLVD
-649 LFRFQR
+649 
-655 LFRYLQRKQLIKYL
+655 YLNLEL
-669 KRDFSKKISLQS
+669 SKDNSKSSL
-681 YDFFVRPQVLNFID
+681 YYFVTPQVFNFID
-695 MLYTE
+695 MLYTDK
-700 QLSRDCNKETYFA
+700 LSRDCNKETYFA

-724 DVRQQYLDEYAKSYK
+724 DVRQQYLDEYVKSYK

-783 FLHSYLSNKTI
+783 FLHSYLLDMTI

-800 WTTYINDYFGSDESR
+800 WTTYINDCFGSDESR
-815 VYQIITSLLNETNF
+815 VYQIITSLLNEANF

-874 DLVIPLLNKFSNVN
+874 DLVIPLLNKFSNVK

-1395 INQFIFEDSDL
+1395 INQFIFEDSEL

>member
-1 MSAFICNYGESEQS
+1 MSAFNCNYGESEQS

-48 LGIETDP
+48 PGIETDP
-55 VFNKNTKELIGFQAK
+55 VFNKNTNEWIGFQAK

-76 DYMQIEKSVDEIIKN
+76 DYKQIENSVDEIIKN

-104 NKKVGTKSQSYK
+104 NKKVGTKSQAYK

-138 DLARDYKEL
+138 DLAKDYKEL
-147 GYHFFGWRYIKP
+147 GYYFFGWRYINAE
-159 KSLTEINKFSQDLVS
+159 SLNKVNNLSLDLVR
-174 DIVAKNLDLET
+174 DKVVKNLDIDTNASNRLNFFLENEYT
-185 DAYDRLQL
+185 QETLNQILSDALQGCTSLLDNKNSTGICRDYLLKFENAVRNLERINNHNVKSSFSWYKQISDLCSVEITKINRIVSSLVLSEKGSQEKFLYYTSLL
-193 FLQDESVI
+193 FLPSRLR
-201 KDINT
+201 IN
-206 KITDVD
+206 
-212 SECSKLLTNVFC
+212 
-224 SEQCFVYLK
+224 
-233 KFKEAICILD
+233 
-243 KIDKSNLKDSFN
+243 
-255 WYQRVEEYCSDERKT
+255 
-270 LISWIRNAEL
+270 
-280 SEELDENLQ
+280 
-289 YFYSEILDLPRKL
+289 P
-302 VIQPNIENLISSK
+302 VIQYYISSK
-315 VCFIEGDPGV
+315 VCFIKGEPGI
-325 GKTHLL
+325 GKTHILAKMC
-331 THLVSKLKINEDPLS
+331 SKLTLNKEPLFLFILGFKFTTNENILIQLQKIAGSE
-346 LFVLGRTFSNNN
+346 FS
-358 SVFEQLKSITKTDY
+358 FE
-372 NFSDYLI
+372 DYLV
-379 YLNEYGKERNSLVF
+379 YLNEYGKDRNSIVF
-393 LIIDA
+393 FIIDA
-398 INESYYLDIWKISG
+398 INEGNYLNLWKKDG
-412 LYKLIHE
+412 LYQLIREIENKEFLKLI
-419 VEDKNFLK
+419 
-427 IIVSFRSDYK
+427 ISFRSDYEQ
-437 NLLLSDVVK
+437 LLVSDEVK
-446 DKIKSGYISVITHR
+446 KKIDSGLVSEILHHGLDIDTIESVY
-460 GLEKNTY
+460 K
-467 SAVGAFFN
+467 FFN
-475 YYKIDFSSLDYI
+475 IYGIGFCPLDYI
-487 EDKYSNPLFLRLF
+487 DENYTNPLYVRLL
-500 CEYLSAVNKKDAIVD
+500 CECLSKVNNV
-515 LPLTD
+515 LTNNSSPFIE
-520 LFKNI
+520 LFKEI
-525 LNIKEN
+525 QKIKDEDIKDDLKKLGN
-531 EVQENLRKINTSIFG
+531 QLFG
-546 DERLLHLFLDE
+546 DEPILNLFLNE
-557 FNSFL
+557 FNSNL
-562 VKKKSRKLSYSEIEE
+562 IKKRQRKLSYLEIAE
-577 FHFFKN
+577 FNFFKRDYN
-583 SKISQDVFLPALT
+583 ISPSVFLPILT
-596 RNRILTTD
+596 RNCIFVSD
-604 NSENAKETN
+604 IAEKESDKN
-613 YSFFYDRYT
+613 YSFFYDKLT
-622 DYSIACNLF
+622 DYSIASYLF
-631 KDFVKQ
+631 TDFVKVKNYHLQ
-637 EHYDSQVHPFFK
+637 PLVD
-649 LFRFQR
+649 
-655 LFRYLQRKQLIKYL
+655 YLNLEL
-669 KRDFSKKISLQS
+669 SKDNSKSSL
-681 YDFFVRPQVLNFID
+681 YYFVTPQVFNFID
-695 MLYTE
+695 MLYTDK
-700 QLSRDCNKETYFA
+700 LSRDCNKETYFA

-724 DVRQQYLDEYAKSYK
+724 DVRQQYLDEYVKSYK

-783 FLHSYLSNKTI
+783 FLHSYLLDMTI

-800 WTTYINDYFGSDESR
+800 WTTYINDCFGSDESR
-815 VYQIITSLLNETNF
+815 VYQIITSLLNEANF

-874 DLVIPLLNKFSNVN
+874 DLVIPLLNKFSNVK

-932 VYEDILLRD
+932 VYEDIMLRD

-1395 INQFIFEDSDL
+1395 INQFIFEDSEL

>member
-1 MSAFICNYGESEQS
+1 MSAFNCNYGESEQS

-48 LGIETDP
+48 PGIETDP
-55 VFNKNTKELIGFQAK
+55 VFNKNTNEWIGFQAK

-76 DYMQIEKSVDEIIKN
+76 DYKQIENSVDEIIKN

-104 NKKVGTKSQSYK
+104 NKKVGTKSQAYK

-138 DLARDYKEL
+138 DLAKDYKEL
-147 GYHFFGWRYIKP
+147 GYYFFGWRYINAE
-159 KSLTEINKFSQDLVS
+159 SLNKVNNLSLDLVR
-174 DIVAKNLDLET
+174 DKVVKNLDIDTNASNRLNFFLENEYT
-185 DAYDRLQL
+185 QETLNQILSDALQGCTSLLDNKNSTGICRDYLLKFENAVRNLERINNHNVKSSFSWYKQISDLCSVEITKINRIVSSLVLSEKGSQEKFLYYTSLL
-193 FLQDESVI
+193 FLPSRLR
-201 KDINT
+201 IN
-206 KITDVD
+206 
-212 SECSKLLTNVFC
+212 
-224 SEQCFVYLK
+224 
-233 KFKEAICILD
+233 
-243 KIDKSNLKDSFN
+243 
-255 WYQRVEEYCSDERKT
+255 
-270 LISWIRNAEL
+270 
-280 SEELDENLQ
+280 
-289 YFYSEILDLPRKL
+289 P
-302 VIQPNIENLISSK
+302 VIQYYISSK
-315 VCFIEGDPGV
+315 VCFIKGEPGI
-325 GKTHLL
+325 GKTHILAKMC
-331 THLVSKLKINEDPLS
+331 SKLTLNKEPLFLFILGFKFTTNENILIQLQKIAGSE
-346 LFVLGRTFSNNN
+346 FS
-358 SVFEQLKSITKTDY
+358 FE
-372 NFSDYLI
+372 DYLV
-379 YLNEYGKERNSLVF
+379 YLNEYGKDRNSIVF
-393 LIIDA
+393 FIIDA
-398 INESYYLDIWKISG
+398 INEGNYLNLWKKDG
-412 LYKLIHE
+412 LYQLIREIENKEFLKLI
-419 VEDKNFLK
+419 
-427 IIVSFRSDYK
+427 ISFRSDYEQ
-437 NLLLSDVVK
+437 LLVSDEVK
-446 DKIKSGYISVITHR
+446 KKIDSGLVSEILHHGLDIDTIESVY
-460 GLEKNTY
+460 K
-467 SAVGAFFN
+467 FFN
-475 YYKIDFSSLDYI
+475 IYGIVFCPLDYI
-487 EDKYSNPLFLRLF
+487 DENYTNPLYVRLL
-500 CEYLSAVNKKDAIVD
+500 CECLSKVNNV
-515 LPLTD
+515 LTNNSSPFIE
-520 LFKNI
+520 LFKEI
-525 LNIKEN
+525 QKIKDEDIKDDLKKLGN
-531 EVQENLRKINTSIFG
+531 QLFG
-546 DERLLHLFLDE
+546 DEPILNLFLNE
-557 FNSFL
+557 FNSNL
-562 VKKKSRKLSYSEIEE
+562 IKKRQRKLSYLEIAE
-577 FHFFKN
+577 FNFFKRDYN
-583 SKISQDVFLPALT
+583 ISPSVFLPILT
-596 RNRILTTD
+596 RNCIFVSD
-604 NSENAKETN
+604 IAEKESDKN
-613 YSFFYDRYT
+613 YSFFYDKLT
-622 DYSIACNLF
+622 DYSIASYLF
-631 KDFVKQ
+631 TDFVKVKNYHLQ
-637 EHYDSQVHPFFK
+637 PLVD
-649 LFRFQR
+649 
-655 LFRYLQRKQLIKYL
+655 YLNLEL
-669 KRDFSKKISLQS
+669 SKDNSKSSL
-681 YDFFVRPQVLNFID
+681 YYFVTPQVFNFID
-695 MLYTE
+695 MLYTDK
-700 QLSRDCNKETYFA
+700 LSRDCNKETYFA

-724 DVRQQYLDEYAKSYK
+724 DVRQQYLDEYVKSYK

-783 FLHSYLSNKTI
+783 FLHSYLLDMTI

-800 WTTYINDYFGSDESR
+800 WTTYINDCFGSDESR
-815 VYQIITSLLNETNF
+815 VYQIITSLLNEANF

-874 DLVIPLLNKFSNVN
+874 DLVIPLLNKFSNVK

>member
-1 MSAFICNYGESEQS
+1 MSAFNCNYGESEQS

-48 LGIETDP
+48 PGIETDP
-55 VFNKNTKELIGFQAK
+55 VFNKNTNEWIGFQAK

-76 DYMQIEKSVDEIIKN
+76 DYKQIENSVDEIIKN

-104 NKKVGTKSQSYK
+104 NKKVGTKSQAYK

-138 DLARDYKEL
+138 DLAKDYKEL
-147 GYHFFGWRYIKP
+147 GYYFFGWRYINAE
-159 KSLTEINKFSQDLVS
+159 SLNKVNNLSLDLVR
-174 DIVAKNLDLET
+174 DKVVKNLDIDTNASNRLNFFLENEYT
-185 DAYDRLQL
+185 QETLNQILSDALQGCTSLLDNKNSTGICRDYLLKFENAVRNLERINNHNVKSSFSWYKQISDLCSVEITKINRIVSSLVLSEKGSQEKFLYYTSLL
-193 FLQDESVI
+193 FLPSRLR
-201 KDINT
+201 IN
-206 KITDVD
+206 
-212 SECSKLLTNVFC
+212 
-224 SEQCFVYLK
+224 
-233 KFKEAICILD
+233 
-243 KIDKSNLKDSFN
+243 
-255 WYQRVEEYCSDERKT
+255 
-270 LISWIRNAEL
+270 
-280 SEELDENLQ
+280 
-289 YFYSEILDLPRKL
+289 P
-302 VIQPNIENLISSK
+302 VIQYYISSK
-315 VCFIEGDPGV
+315 VCFIKGDPGI
-325 GKTHLL
+325 GKTHILAKMC
-331 THLVSKLKINEDPLS
+331 SKLTLNKEPLFLFILGFKFTTNENILIQLQKIAGSE
-346 LFVLGRTFSNNN
+346 FS
-358 SVFEQLKSITKTDY
+358 FE
-372 NFSDYLI
+372 DYLV
-379 YLNEYGKERNSLVF
+379 YLNEYGKDRNSIVF
-393 LIIDA
+393 FIIDA
-398 INESYYLDIWKISG
+398 INEGNYLNLWKKDG
-412 LYKLIHE
+412 LYQLIREIENKEFLKLI
-419 VEDKNFLK
+419 
-427 IIVSFRSDYK
+427 ISFRSDYEQ
-437 NLLLSDVVK
+437 LLVSDEVK
-446 DKIKSGYISVITHR
+446 KKIDSGLVSEILHHGLDIDTIESVY
-460 GLEKNTY
+460 K
-467 SAVGAFFN
+467 FFN
-475 YYKIDFSSLDYI
+475 IYGIGFCPLDYI
-487 EDKYSNPLFLRLF
+487 DENYTNPLYVRLL
-500 CEYLSAVNKKDAIVD
+500 CECLSKVNNV
-515 LPLTD
+515 LTNNSSPFIE
-520 LFKNI
+520 LFKEI
-525 LNIKEN
+525 QKIKDEDIKDDLKKLGN
-531 EVQENLRKINTSIFG
+531 QLFG
-546 DERLLHLFLDE
+546 DEPILNLFLNE
-557 FNSFL
+557 FNSNL
-562 VKKKSRKLSYSEIEE
+562 IKKRQRKLSYLEIAE
-577 FHFFKN
+577 FNFFKRDYN
-583 SKISQDVFLPALT
+583 ISPSVFLPILT
-596 RNRILTTD
+596 RNCIFVSD
-604 NSENAKETN
+604 IAEKESDKN
-613 YSFFYDRYT
+613 YSFFYDKLT
-622 DYSIACNLF
+622 DYSIASYLF
-631 KDFVKQ
+631 TDFVKVKNYHLQ
-637 EHYDSQVHPFFK
+637 PLVD
-649 LFRFQR
+649 
-655 LFRYLQRKQLIKYL
+655 YLNLEL
-669 KRDFSKKISLQS
+669 SKDNSKSSL
-681 YDFFVRPQVLNFID
+681 YYFVTPQVFNFID
-695 MLYTE
+695 MLYTDK
-700 QLSRDCNKETYFA
+700 LSRDCNKETYFA

-724 DVRQQYLDEYAKSYK
+724 DVRQQYLDEYVKSYK

-783 FLHSYLSNKTI
+783 FLHSYLLDMTI

-800 WTTYINDYFGSDESR
+800 WTTYINDCFGSDESR
-815 VYQIITSLLNETNF
+815 VYQIITSLLNEANF

-874 DLVIPLLNKFSNVN
+874 DLVIPLLNKFSNVK

-1395 INQFIFEDSDL
+1395 INQFIFEDSEL

>member
-1 MSAFICNYGESEQS
+1 M
-15 IQLKFEHLCKCLFLK
+15 
-30 EVQKFDPSITYL
+30 
-42 HSNPNH
+42 
-48 LGIETDP
+48 
-55 VFNKNTKELIGFQAK
+55 
-70 FFQSNV
+70 
-76 DYMQIEKSVDEIIKN
+76 
-91 LKDFKLNV
+91 
-99 LYLYC
+99 
-104 NKKVGTKSQSYK
+104 
-116 RILGKLD
+116 
-123 KNNIRIELICDENIV
+123 
-138 DLARDYKEL
+138 
-147 GYHFFGWRYIKP
+147 
-159 KSLTEINKFSQDLVS
+159 
-174 DIVAKNLDLET
+174 
-185 DAYDRLQL
+185 
-193 FLQDESVI
+193 
-201 KDINT
+201 
-206 KITDVD
+206 
-212 SECSKLLTNVFC
+212 
-224 SEQCFVYLK
+224 
-233 KFKEAICILD
+233 
-243 KIDKSNLKDSFN
+243 
-255 WYQRVEEYCSDERKT
+255 
-270 LISWIRNAEL
+270 
-280 SEELDENLQ
+280 
-289 YFYSEILDLPRKL
+289 
-302 VIQPNIENLISSK
+302 
-315 VCFIEGDPGV
+315 
-325 GKTHLL
+325 
-331 THLVSKLKINEDPLS
+331 
-346 LFVLGRTFSNNN
+346 
-358 SVFEQLKSITKTDY
+358 
-372 NFSDYLI
+372 
-379 YLNEYGKERNSLVF
+379 
-393 LIIDA
+393 
-398 INESYYLDIWKISG
+398 
-412 LYKLIHE
+412 
-419 VEDKNFLK
+419 
-427 IIVSFRSDYK
+427 
-437 NLLLSDVVK
+437 
-446 DKIKSGYISVITHR
+446 
-460 GLEKNTY
+460 
-467 SAVGAFFN
+467 
-475 YYKIDFSSLDYI
+475 
-487 EDKYSNPLFLRLF
+487 
-500 CEYLSAVNKKDAIVD
+500 
-515 LPLTD
+515 
-520 LFKNI
+520 
-525 LNIKEN
+525 
-531 EVQENLRKINTSIFG
+531 
-546 DERLLHLFLDE
+546 
-557 FNSFL
+557 
-562 VKKKSRKLSYSEIEE
+562 
-577 FHFFKN
+577 
-583 SKISQDVFLPALT
+583 
-596 RNRILTTD
+596 
-604 NSENAKETN
+604 
-613 YSFFYDRYT
+613 
-622 DYSIACNLF
+622 
-631 KDFVKQ
+631 
-637 EHYDSQVHPFFK
+637 
-649 LFRFQR
+649 
-655 LFRYLQRKQLIKYL
+655 
-669 KRDFSKKISLQS
+669 
-681 YDFFVRPQVLNFID
+681 
-695 MLYTE
+695 
-700 QLSRDCNKETYFA
+700 
-713 VEKSIYSIKDM
+713 
-724 DVRQQYLDEYAKSYK
+724 
-739 WRSNK
+739 
-744 SIRPEFF
+744 
-751 FEFCLKNNITL
+751 
-762 DLFFEVLISCSLKKS
+762 
-777 SPLNAE
+777 
-783 FLHSYLSNKTI
+783 
-794 NERDKE
+794 
-800 WTTYINDYFGSDESR
+800 
-815 VYQIITSLLNETNF
+815 
-829 INNLVKDRDR
+829 
-839 TFLLLVL
+839 
-846 FSWIL
+846 
-851 TSSNRKLRD
+851 
-860 ETSKAMIVVLKHHL
+860 
-874 DLVIPLLNKFSNVN
+874 
-888 EPYVIQRLYGI
+888 
-899 VLGSI
+899 
-904 IQSCI
+904 
-909 ANKQDICS
+909 
-917 SISLFVYKNIFAKDI
+917 FVYKNIFAKDI

-1395 INQFIFEDSDL
+1395 INQFIFEDSEL

>member
-1 MSAFICNYGESEQS
+1 MSAFNCNYGESEQS

-48 LGIETDP
+48 PGIETDP
-55 VFNKNTKELIGFQAK
+55 VFNKNTNEWIGFQAK

-76 DYMQIEKSVDEIIKN
+76 DYKQIENSVDEIIKN

-104 NKKVGTKSQSYK
+104 NKKVGTKSQAYK

-138 DLARDYKEL
+138 DLAKDYKEL
-147 GYHFFGWRYIKP
+147 GYYFFGWRYINAE
-159 KSLTEINKFSQDLVS
+159 SLNKVNNLSLDLVR
-174 DIVAKNLDLET
+174 DKVVKNLDIDTNASNRLNFFLENEYT
-185 DAYDRLQL
+185 QETLNQILSDALQGCTSLLDNKNSTGICRDYLLKFENAVRNLERINNHNVKSSFSWYKQISDLCSVEITKINRIVSSLVLSEKGSQEKFLYYTSLL
-193 FLQDESVI
+193 FLPSRLR
-201 KDINT
+201 IN
-206 KITDVD
+206 
-212 SECSKLLTNVFC
+212 
-224 SEQCFVYLK
+224 
-233 KFKEAICILD
+233 
-243 KIDKSNLKDSFN
+243 
-255 WYQRVEEYCSDERKT
+255 
-270 LISWIRNAEL
+270 
-280 SEELDENLQ
+280 
-289 YFYSEILDLPRKL
+289 P
-302 VIQPNIENLISSK
+302 VIQYYISSK
-315 VCFIEGDPGV
+315 VCFIKGEPGI
-325 GKTHLL
+325 GKTHILAKMC
-331 THLVSKLKINEDPLS
+331 SKLTLNKEPLFLFILGFKFTTNENILIQLQKIAGSE
-346 LFVLGRTFSNNN
+346 FS
-358 SVFEQLKSITKTDY
+358 FE
-372 NFSDYLI
+372 DYLV
-379 YLNEYGKERNSLVF
+379 YLNEYGKDRNSIVF
-393 LIIDA
+393 FIIDA
-398 INESYYLDIWKISG
+398 INEGNYLNLWKKDG
-412 LYKLIHE
+412 LYQLIREIENKEFLKLI
-419 VEDKNFLK
+419 
-427 IIVSFRSDYK
+427 ISFRSDYEQ
-437 NLLLSDVVK
+437 LLVSDEVK
-446 DKIKSGYISVITHR
+446 KKIDSGLVSEILHHGLDIDTIESVY
-460 GLEKNTY
+460 K
-467 SAVGAFFN
+467 FFN
-475 YYKIDFSSLDYI
+475 IYGIGFCPLDYI
-487 EDKYSNPLFLRLF
+487 DENYTNPLYVRLL
-500 CEYLSAVNKKDAIVD
+500 CECLSKVNNV
-515 LPLTD
+515 LTNNSSPFIE
-520 LFKNI
+520 LFKEI
-525 LNIKEN
+525 QKIKDEDIKDDLKKLGN
-531 EVQENLRKINTSIFG
+531 QLFG
-546 DERLLHLFLDE
+546 DEPILNLFLNE
-557 FNSFL
+557 FNSNL
-562 VKKKSRKLSYSEIEE
+562 IKKRQRKLSYLEIAE
-577 FHFFKN
+577 FNFFKRDYN
-583 SKISQDVFLPALT
+583 ISPSVFLPILT
-596 RNRILTTD
+596 RNCIFVSD
-604 NSENAKETN
+604 IAEKESDKN
-613 YSFFYDRYT
+613 YSFFYDKLT
-622 DYSIACNLF
+622 DYSIASYLF
-631 KDFVKQ
+631 TDFVKVKNYHLQ
-637 EHYDSQVHPFFK
+637 PLVD
-649 LFRFQR
+649 
-655 LFRYLQRKQLIKYL
+655 YLNLEL
-669 KRDFSKKISLQS
+669 SKDNSKSSL
-681 YDFFVRPQVLNFID
+681 YYFVTPQVFNFID
-695 MLYTE
+695 MLYTDK
-700 QLSRDCNKETYFA
+700 LSRDCNKETYFA

-724 DVRQQYLDEYAKSYK
+724 DVRQQYLDEYVKSYK

-777 SPLNAE
+777 GPLNAE
-783 FLHSYLSNKTI
+783 FLHSYLLDMTI

-800 WTTYINDYFGSDESR
+800 WTTYINDCFGSDESR
-815 VYQIITSLLNETNF
+815 VYQIITSLLNEANF

-874 DLVIPLLNKFSNVN
+874 DLVIPLLNKFSNVK

-1395 INQFIFEDSDL
+1395 INQFIFEDSEL

>member
-1 MSAFICNYGESEQS
+1 MSAFNCNYGESEQS

-48 LGIETDP
+48 PGIETDP
-55 VFNKNTKELIGFQAK
+55 VFNKNTNEWIGFQAK

-76 DYMQIEKSVDEIIKN
+76 DYKQIENSVDEIIKN

-104 NKKVGTKSQSYK
+104 NKKVGTKSQAYK

-138 DLARDYKEL
+138 DLAKDYKEL
-147 GYHFFGWRYIKP
+147 GYYFFGWRYINAE
-159 KSLTEINKFSQDLVS
+159 SLNKVNNLSLDLVR
-174 DIVAKNLDLET
+174 DKVVKNLDIDTNASNRLNFFLENEYT
-185 DAYDRLQL
+185 QETLNQILSDALQGCTSLLDNKNSTGICRDYLLKFENAVRNLERINNHNVKSSFSWYKQISDLCSVEITKINRIVSSLVLSEKGSQEKFLYYTSLL
-193 FLQDESVI
+193 FLPSRLR
-201 KDINT
+201 IN
-206 KITDVD
+206 
-212 SECSKLLTNVFC
+212 
-224 SEQCFVYLK
+224 
-233 KFKEAICILD
+233 
-243 KIDKSNLKDSFN
+243 
-255 WYQRVEEYCSDERKT
+255 
-270 LISWIRNAEL
+270 
-280 SEELDENLQ
+280 
-289 YFYSEILDLPRKL
+289 P
-302 VIQPNIENLISSK
+302 VIQYYISSK
-315 VCFIEGDPGV
+315 VCFIKGEPGI
-325 GKTHLL
+325 GKTHILAKMC
-331 THLVSKLKINEDPLS
+331 SKLTLNKEPLFLFILGFKFTTNENILIQLQKIAGSE
-346 LFVLGRTFSNNN
+346 FS
-358 SVFEQLKSITKTDY
+358 FE
-372 NFSDYLI
+372 DYLV
-379 YLNEYGKERNSLVF
+379 YLNEYGKDRNSIVF
-393 LIIDA
+393 FIIDA
-398 INESYYLDIWKISG
+398 INEGNYLNLWKKDG
-412 LYKLIHE
+412 LYQLIREIENKEFLKLI
-419 VEDKNFLK
+419 
-427 IIVSFRSDYK
+427 ISFRSDYEQ
-437 NLLLSDVVK
+437 LLVSDEVK
-446 DKIKSGYISVITHR
+446 KKIDSGLVSEILHHGLDIDTIESVY
-460 GLEKNTY
+460 K
-467 SAVGAFFN
+467 FFN
-475 YYKIDFSSLDYI
+475 IYGIGFCPLDYI
-487 EDKYSNPLFLRLF
+487 DENYTNPLYVRLL
-500 CEYLSAVNKKDAIVD
+500 CECLSKVNNV
-515 LPLTD
+515 LTNNSSPFIE
-520 LFKNI
+520 LFKEI
-525 LNIKEN
+525 QKIKDEDIKDDLKKLGN
-531 EVQENLRKINTSIFG
+531 QLFG
-546 DERLLHLFLDE
+546 DEPILNLFLNE
-557 FNSFL
+557 FNSNL
-562 VKKKSRKLSYSEIEE
+562 IKKRQRKLSYLEIAE
-577 FHFFKN
+577 FNFFKRDYN
-583 SKISQDVFLPALT
+583 ISPSVFLPILT
-596 RNRILTTD
+596 RNCIFVSD
-604 NSENAKETN
+604 IAEKESDKN
-613 YSFFYDRYT
+613 YSFFYDKLT
-622 DYSIACNLF
+622 DYSIASYLF
-631 KDFVKQ
+631 TDFVKVKNYHLQ
-637 EHYDSQVHPFFK
+637 PLVD
-649 LFRFQR
+649 
-655 LFRYLQRKQLIKYL
+655 YLNLEL
-669 KRDFSKKISLQS
+669 SKDNSKSSL
-681 YDFFVRPQVLNFID
+681 YYFVTPQVFNFID
-695 MLYTE
+695 MLYTDK
-700 QLSRDCNKETYFA
+700 LSRDCNKETYFA

-724 DVRQQYLDEYAKSYK
+724 DVRQQYLDEYVKSYK

-783 FLHSYLSNKTI
+783 FLHSYLLDMTI

-800 WTTYINDYFGSDESR
+800 WTTYINDCFGSDESR
-815 VYQIITSLLNETNF
+815 VYQIITSLLNEANF

-874 DLVIPLLNKFSNVN
+874 DLVIPLLNKFSNVK

-1366 GETHREKVISEPAYK
+1366 GETHREKVISDPAYK

-1395 INQFIFEDSDL
+1395 INQFIFEDSEL

>member
-1 MSAFICNYGESEQS
+1 MENKYSMSAFNCNYGESEQS

-48 LGIETDP
+48 PGIETDP
-55 VFNKNTKELIGFQAK
+55 VFNKNTNEWIGFQAK

-76 DYMQIEKSVDEIIKN
+76 DYKQIENSVDEIIKN

-104 NKKVGTKSQSYK
+104 NKKVGTKSQAYK

-138 DLARDYKEL
+138 DLAKDYKEL
-147 GYHFFGWRYIKP
+147 GYYFFGWRYINAE
-159 KSLTEINKFSQDLVS
+159 SLNKVNNLSLDLVR
-174 DIVAKNLDLET
+174 DKVVKNLDIDTNASNRLNFFLENEYT
-185 DAYDRLQL
+185 QETLNQILSDALQGCTSLLDNKNSTGICRDYLLKFENAVRNLERINNHNVKSSFSWYKQISDLCSVEITKINRIVSSLVLSEKGSQEKFLYYTSLL
-193 FLQDESVI
+193 FLPSRLR
-201 KDINT
+201 IN
-206 KITDVD
+206 
-212 SECSKLLTNVFC
+212 
-224 SEQCFVYLK
+224 
-233 KFKEAICILD
+233 
-243 KIDKSNLKDSFN
+243 
-255 WYQRVEEYCSDERKT
+255 
-270 LISWIRNAEL
+270 
-280 SEELDENLQ
+280 
-289 YFYSEILDLPRKL
+289 P
-302 VIQPNIENLISSK
+302 VIQYYISSK
-315 VCFIEGDPGV
+315 VCFIKGEPGI
-325 GKTHLL
+325 GKTHILAKMC
-331 THLVSKLKINEDPLS
+331 SKLTLNKEPLFLFILGFKFTTNENILIQLQKIAGSE
-346 LFVLGRTFSNNN
+346 FS
-358 SVFEQLKSITKTDY
+358 FE
-372 NFSDYLI
+372 DYLV
-379 YLNEYGKERNSLVF
+379 YLNEYGKDRNSIVF
-393 LIIDA
+393 FIIDA
-398 INESYYLDIWKISG
+398 INEGNYLNLSKKDG
-412 LYKLIHE
+412 LYQLIREIENKEFLKLI
-419 VEDKNFLK
+419 
-427 IIVSFRSDYK
+427 ISFRSDYEQ
-437 NLLLSDVVK
+437 LLVSDEVK
-446 DKIKSGYISVITHR
+446 KKIDSGLVSEILHHGLDIDTIESVY
-460 GLEKNTY
+460 K
-467 SAVGAFFN
+467 FFN
-475 YYKIDFSSLDYI
+475 IYGIGFCPLDYI
-487 EDKYSNPLFLRLF
+487 DENYTNPLYVRLL
-500 CEYLSAVNKKDAIVD
+500 CECLSKVNNV
-515 LPLTD
+515 LTNNSSPFIE
-520 LFKNI
+520 LFKEI
-525 LNIKEN
+525 QKIKDEDIKDDLKKLGN
-531 EVQENLRKINTSIFG
+531 QLFG
-546 DERLLHLFLDE
+546 DEPILNLFLNE
-557 FNSFL
+557 FNSNL
-562 VKKKSRKLSYSEIEE
+562 IKKRQRKLSYLEIAE
-577 FHFFKN
+577 FNFFKRDYN
-583 SKISQDVFLPALT
+583 ISPSVFLPILT
-596 RNRILTTD
+596 RNCIFVSD
-604 NSENAKETN
+604 IAEKESDKN
-613 YSFFYDRYT
+613 YSFFYDKLT
-622 DYSIACNLF
+622 DYSIASYLF
-631 KDFVKQ
+631 TDFVKVKNYHLQ
-637 EHYDSQVHPFFK
+637 PLVD
-649 LFRFQR
+649 
-655 LFRYLQRKQLIKYL
+655 YLNLEL
-669 KRDFSKKISLQS
+669 SKDNSKSSL
-681 YDFFVRPQVLNFID
+681 YYFVTPQVFNFID
-695 MLYTE
+695 MLYTDK
-700 QLSRDCNKETYFA
+700 LSRDCNKETYFA

-724 DVRQQYLDEYAKSYK
+724 DVRQQYLDEYVKSYK

-783 FLHSYLSNKTI
+783 FLHSYLLDMTI

-800 WTTYINDYFGSDESR
+800 WTTYINDCFGSDESR
-815 VYQIITSLLNETNF
+815 VYQIITSLLNEANF

-874 DLVIPLLNKFSNVN
+874 DLVIPLLNKFSNVK

-1395 INQFIFEDSDL
+1395 INQFIFEDSEL

>member
-1 MSAFICNYGESEQS
+1 MSAFNCNYGESEQS

-48 LGIETDP
+48 PGIETDP
-55 VFNKNTKELIGFQAK
+55 VFNKNTNEWIGFQAK

-76 DYMQIEKSVDEIIKN
+76 DYKQIENSVDEIIKN

-104 NKKVGTKSQSYK
+104 NKKVGTKSQAYK

-138 DLARDYKEL
+138 DLAKDYKEL
-147 GYHFFGWRYIKP
+147 GYYFFGWRYINAE
-159 KSLTEINKFSQDLVS
+159 SLNKVNNLSLDLVR
-174 DIVAKNLDLET
+174 DKVVKNLDIDTNASNRLNFFLENEYT
-185 DAYDRLQL
+185 QETLNQILSDALQGCTSLLDNKNSTGICRDYLLKFENAVRNLERINNHNVKSSFSWYKQISDLCSVEITKINRIVSSLVLSEKGSQEKFLYYTSLL
-193 FLQDESVI
+193 FLPSRLR
-201 KDINT
+201 IN
-206 KITDVD
+206 
-212 SECSKLLTNVFC
+212 
-224 SEQCFVYLK
+224 
-233 KFKEAICILD
+233 
-243 KIDKSNLKDSFN
+243 
-255 WYQRVEEYCSDERKT
+255 
-270 LISWIRNAEL
+270 
-280 SEELDENLQ
+280 
-289 YFYSEILDLPRKL
+289 P
-302 VIQPNIENLISSK
+302 VIQYYISSK
-315 VCFIEGDPGV
+315 VCFIKGEPGI
-325 GKTHLL
+325 GKTHILAKMC
-331 THLVSKLKINEDPLS
+331 SKLTLNKEPLFLFILGFKFTTNENILIQLQKIAGSE
-346 LFVLGRTFSNNN
+346 FS
-358 SVFEQLKSITKTDY
+358 FE
-372 NFSDYLI
+372 DYLV
-379 YLNEYGKERNSLVF
+379 YLNEYGKDRNSIVF
-393 LIIDA
+393 FIIDA
-398 INESYYLDIWKISG
+398 INEGNYLNLWKKDG
-412 LYKLIHE
+412 LYQLIREIENKEFLKLI
-419 VEDKNFLK
+419 
-427 IIVSFRSDYK
+427 ISFRSDYEQ
-437 NLLLSDVVK
+437 LLVSDEVK
-446 DKIKSGYISVITHR
+446 KKIDSGLVSEILHHGLDIDTIESVY
-460 GLEKNTY
+460 K
-467 SAVGAFFN
+467 FFN
-475 YYKIDFSSLDYI
+475 IYGIVFCPLDYI
-487 EDKYSNPLFLRLF
+487 DENYTNPLYVRLL
-500 CEYLSAVNKKDAIVD
+500 CECLSKVNNV
-515 LPLTD
+515 LTNNSSPFIE
-520 LFKNI
+520 LFKEI
-525 LNIKEN
+525 QKIKDEDIKDDLKKLGN
-531 EVQENLRKINTSIFG
+531 QLFG
-546 DERLLHLFLDE
+546 DEPILNLFLNE
-557 FNSFL
+557 FNSNL
-562 VKKKSRKLSYSEIEE
+562 IKKRQRKLSYLEIAE
-577 FHFFKN
+577 FNFFKRDYN
-583 SKISQDVFLPALT
+583 ISPSVFLPILT
-596 RNRILTTD
+596 RNCIFVSD
-604 NSENAKETN
+604 IAEKESDKN
-613 YSFFYDRYT
+613 YSFFYDKLT
-622 DYSIACNLF
+622 DYSIASYLF
-631 KDFVKQ
+631 TDFVKVKNYHLQ
-637 EHYDSQVHPFFK
+637 PLVD
-649 LFRFQR
+649 
-655 LFRYLQRKQLIKYL
+655 YLNLEL
-669 KRDFSKKISLQS
+669 SKDNSKSSL
-681 YDFFVRPQVLNFID
+681 YYFVTPQVFNFID
-695 MLYTE
+695 MLYTDK
-700 QLSRDCNKETYFA
+700 LSRDCNKETYFA

-724 DVRQQYLDEYAKSYK
+724 DVRQQYLDEYVKSYK

-783 FLHSYLSNKTI
+783 FLHSYLLDMTI

-800 WTTYINDYFGSDESR
+800 WTTYINDCFGSDESR
-815 VYQIITSLLNETNF
+815 VYQIITSLLNEANF

-874 DLVIPLLNKFSNVN
+874 DLVIPLLNKFSNVK

-1395 INQFIFEDSDL
+1395 INQFIFEDSEL

>member
-1 MSAFICNYGESEQS
+1 MSAFNCNYGESEQS

-48 LGIETDP
+48 PGIETDP
-55 VFNKNTKELIGFQAK
+55 VFNKNTNEWIGFQAK

-76 DYMQIEKSVDEIIKN
+76 DYKQIENSVDEIIKN

-104 NKKVGTKSQSYK
+104 NKKVGTKSQAYK

-138 DLARDYKEL
+138 DLAKDYKEL
-147 GYHFFGWRYIKP
+147 GYYFFGWRYINAE
-159 KSLTEINKFSQDLVS
+159 SLNKVNNLSLDLVR
-174 DIVAKNLDLET
+174 DKVVKNLDIDTNASNRLNFFLENEYT
-185 DAYDRLQL
+185 QETLNQILSDALQGCTSLLDNKNSTGICRDYLLKFENAVRNLERINNHNVKSSFSWYKQISDLCSVEITKINRIVSSLVLSEKGSQEKFLYYTSLL
-193 FLQDESVI
+193 FLPSRLR
-201 KDINT
+201 IN
-206 KITDVD
+206 
-212 SECSKLLTNVFC
+212 
-224 SEQCFVYLK
+224 
-233 KFKEAICILD
+233 
-243 KIDKSNLKDSFN
+243 
-255 WYQRVEEYCSDERKT
+255 
-270 LISWIRNAEL
+270 
-280 SEELDENLQ
+280 
-289 YFYSEILDLPRKL
+289 P
-302 VIQPNIENLISSK
+302 VIQYYISSK
-315 VCFIEGDPGV
+315 VCFIKGEPGI
-325 GKTHLL
+325 GKTHILAKMC
-331 THLVSKLKINEDPLS
+331 SKLTLNKEPLFLFILGSKFTTNENILIQLQKIAGSE
-346 LFVLGRTFSNNN
+346 FS
-358 SVFEQLKSITKTDY
+358 FE
-372 NFSDYLI
+372 DYLV
-379 YLNEYGKERNSLVF
+379 YLNEYGKDRNSIVF
-393 LIIDA
+393 FIIDA
-398 INESYYLDIWKISG
+398 INEGNYLNLWKKDG
-412 LYKLIHE
+412 LYQLIREIENKEFLKLI
-419 VEDKNFLK
+419 
-427 IIVSFRSDYK
+427 ISFRSDYEQ
-437 NLLLSDVVK
+437 LLVSDEVK
-446 DKIKSGYISVITHR
+446 KKIDSGLVSEILHHGLDIDTIESVY
-460 GLEKNTY
+460 K
-467 SAVGAFFN
+467 FFN
-475 YYKIDFSSLDYI
+475 IYGIGFCPLDYI
-487 EDKYSNPLFLRLF
+487 DENYTNPLYVRLL
-500 CEYLSAVNKKDAIVD
+500 CECLSKVNNV
-515 LPLTD
+515 LTNNSSPFIE
-520 LFKNI
+520 LFKEI
-525 LNIKEN
+525 QKIKDEDIKDDLKKLGN
-531 EVQENLRKINTSIFG
+531 QLFG
-546 DERLLHLFLDE
+546 DEPILNLFLNE
-557 FNSFL
+557 FNSNL
-562 VKKKSRKLSYSEIEE
+562 IKKRQRKLSYLEIAE
-577 FHFFKN
+577 FNFFKRDYN
-583 SKISQDVFLPALT
+583 ISPSVFLPILT
-596 RNRILTTD
+596 RNCIFVSD
-604 NSENAKETN
+604 IAEKESDKN
-613 YSFFYDRYT
+613 YSFFYDKLT
-622 DYSIACNLF
+622 DYSIASYLF
-631 KDFVKQ
+631 TDFVKVKNYHLQ
-637 EHYDSQVHPFFK
+637 PLVD
-649 LFRFQR
+649 
-655 LFRYLQRKQLIKYL
+655 YLNLEL
-669 KRDFSKKISLQS
+669 SKDNSKSSL
-681 YDFFVRPQVLNFID
+681 YYFVTPQVFNFID
-695 MLYTE
+695 MLYTDK
-700 QLSRDCNKETYFA
+700 LSRDCNKETYFA

-724 DVRQQYLDEYAKSYK
+724 DVRQQYLDEYVKSYK

-783 FLHSYLSNKTI
+783 FLHSYLLDMTI

-800 WTTYINDYFGSDESR
+800 WTTYINDCFGSDESR
-815 VYQIITSLLNETNF
+815 VYQIITSLLNEANF

-874 DLVIPLLNKFSNVN
+874 DLVIPLLNKFSNVK

-950 YSFFKSTFSSEI
+950 YSFFKSIFSSEI

-1395 INQFIFEDSDL
+1395 INQFIFEDSEL

>member
-1 MSAFICNYGESEQS
+1 MSAFNCNYGESEQS

-48 LGIETDP
+48 PGIETDP
-55 VFNKNTKELIGFQAK
+55 VFNKNTNELIGFQAK

-76 DYMQIEKSVDEIIKN
+76 DYKQIENSVDEIIKN

-104 NKKVGTKSQSYK
+104 NKKVGTKSQAYK

-138 DLARDYKEL
+138 DLAKDYKEL
-147 GYHFFGWRYIKP
+147 GYYFFGWRYINAE
-159 KSLTEINKFSQDLVS
+159 SLNKVNNLSLDLVR
-174 DIVAKNLDLET
+174 DKVVKNLDIDTNASNRLNFFLENEYT
-185 DAYDRLQL
+185 QETLNQILSDALQGCTSLLDNKNSTGICRDYLLKFENAVRNLERINNHNVKSSFSWYKQISDLCSVEITKINRIVSSLVLSEKGSQEKFLYYTSLL
-193 FLQDESVI
+193 FLPSRLR
-201 KDINT
+201 IN
-206 KITDVD
+206 
-212 SECSKLLTNVFC
+212 
-224 SEQCFVYLK
+224 
-233 KFKEAICILD
+233 
-243 KIDKSNLKDSFN
+243 
-255 WYQRVEEYCSDERKT
+255 
-270 LISWIRNAEL
+270 
-280 SEELDENLQ
+280 
-289 YFYSEILDLPRKL
+289 P
-302 VIQPNIENLISSK
+302 VIQYYISSK
-315 VCFIEGDPGV
+315 VCFIKGEPGI
-325 GKTHLL
+325 GKTHILAKMC
-331 THLVSKLKINEDPLS
+331 SKLTLNKEPLFLFILGFKFTTNENILIQLQKIAGSE
-346 LFVLGRTFSNNN
+346 FS
-358 SVFEQLKSITKTDY
+358 FE
-372 NFSDYLI
+372 DYLV
-379 YLNEYGKERNSLVF
+379 YLNEYGKDRNSIVF
-393 LIIDA
+393 FIIDA
-398 INESYYLDIWKISG
+398 INEGNYLNLWKKDG
-412 LYKLIHE
+412 LYQLIREIENKEFLKLI
-419 VEDKNFLK
+419 
-427 IIVSFRSDYK
+427 ISFRSDYEQ
-437 NLLLSDVVK
+437 LLVSDEVK
-446 DKIKSGYISVITHR
+446 KKIDSGLVSEILHHGLDIDTIESVY
-460 GLEKNTY
+460 K
-467 SAVGAFFN
+467 FFN
-475 YYKIDFSSLDYI
+475 IYGIGFCPLDYI
-487 EDKYSNPLFLRLF
+487 DENYTNPLYVRLL
-500 CEYLSAVNKKDAIVD
+500 CECLSKVNNV
-515 LPLTD
+515 LTNNSSPFIE
-520 LFKNI
+520 LFKEI
-525 LNIKEN
+525 QKIKDEDIKDDLKKLGN
-531 EVQENLRKINTSIFG
+531 QLFG
-546 DERLLHLFLDE
+546 DEPILNLFLNE
-557 FNSFL
+557 FNSNL
-562 VKKKSRKLSYSEIEE
+562 IKKRQRKLSYLEIAE
-577 FHFFKN
+577 FNFFKRDYN
-583 SKISQDVFLPALT
+583 ISPSVFLPILT
-596 RNRILTTD
+596 RNCIFVSD
-604 NSENAKETN
+604 IAEKESDKN
-613 YSFFYDRYT
+613 YSFFYDKLT
-622 DYSIACNLF
+622 DYSIASYLF
-631 KDFVKQ
+631 TDFVKVKNYHLQ
-637 EHYDSQVHPFFK
+637 PLVD
-649 LFRFQR
+649 
-655 LFRYLQRKQLIKYL
+655 YLNLEL
-669 KRDFSKKISLQS
+669 SKDNSKSSL
-681 YDFFVRPQVLNFID
+681 YYFVTPQVFNFID
-695 MLYTE
+695 MLYTDK
-700 QLSRDCNKETYFA
+700 LSRDCNKETYFA

-724 DVRQQYLDEYAKSYK
+724 DVRQQYLDEYVKSYK

-783 FLHSYLSNKTI
+783 FLHSYLLDMTI

-800 WTTYINDYFGSDESR
+800 WTTYINDCFGSDESR
-815 VYQIITSLLNETNF
+815 VYQIITSLLNEANF

-874 DLVIPLLNKFSNVN
+874 DLVIPLLNKFSNVK

-1395 INQFIFEDSDL
+1395 INQFIFEDSEL

>member
-1 MSAFICNYGESEQS
+1 MSAFNCNYGESEQS

-48 LGIETDP
+48 PGIETDP
-55 VFNKNTKELIGFQAK
+55 VFNKNTNEWIGFQAK

-76 DYMQIEKSVDEIIKN
+76 DYKQIENSVDEIIKN

-104 NKKVGTKSQSYK
+104 NKKVGTKSQAYK

-138 DLARDYKEL
+138 DLAKDYKEL
-147 GYHFFGWRYIKP
+147 GYYFFGWRYINAE
-159 KSLTEINKFSQDLVS
+159 SLNKVNNLSLDLVR
-174 DIVAKNLDLET
+174 DKVVKNLDIDTNASNRLNFFLENEYT
-185 DAYDRLQL
+185 QETLNQILSDALQGCTSLLDNKNSTGICRDYLLKFENAVRNLERINNHNVKSSFSWYKQISDLCSVEITKINRIVSSLVLSEKGSQEKFLYYTSLL
-193 FLQDESVI
+193 FLPSRLR
-201 KDINT
+201 IN
-206 KITDVD
+206 
-212 SECSKLLTNVFC
+212 
-224 SEQCFVYLK
+224 
-233 KFKEAICILD
+233 
-243 KIDKSNLKDSFN
+243 
-255 WYQRVEEYCSDERKT
+255 
-270 LISWIRNAEL
+270 
-280 SEELDENLQ
+280 
-289 YFYSEILDLPRKL
+289 P
-302 VIQPNIENLISSK
+302 VIQYYISSK
-315 VCFIEGDPGV
+315 VCFIKGEPGI
-325 GKTHLL
+325 GKTHILAKMC
-331 THLVSKLKINEDPLS
+331 SKLTLNKEPLFLFILGFKFTTNENILIQLQKIAGSE
-346 LFVLGRTFSNNN
+346 FS
-358 SVFEQLKSITKTDY
+358 FE
-372 NFSDYLI
+372 DYLV
-379 YLNEYGKERNSLVF
+379 YLNEYGKDRNSIVF
-393 LIIDA
+393 FIIDA
-398 INESYYLDIWKISG
+398 INEGNYLNLWKKDG
-412 LYKLIHE
+412 LYQLIREIENKEFLKLI
-419 VEDKNFLK
+419 
-427 IIVSFRSDYK
+427 ISFRSDYEQ
-437 NLLLSDVVK
+437 LLVSDEVK
-446 DKIKSGYISVITHR
+446 KKIDSGLVSEILHHGLDIDTIESVY
-460 GLEKNTY
+460 K
-467 SAVGAFFN
+467 FFN
-475 YYKIDFSSLDYI
+475 IYGIGFCPLDYI
-487 EDKYSNPLFLRLF
+487 DENYTNPLYVRLL
-500 CEYLSAVNKKDAIVD
+500 CECLSKVNNV
-515 LPLTD
+515 LTNNSSPFIE
-520 LFKNI
+520 LFKEI
-525 LNIKEN
+525 QKIKDEDIKDDLKKLGN
-531 EVQENLRKINTSIFG
+531 QLFG
-546 DERLLHLFLDE
+546 DEPILNLFLNE
-557 FNSFL
+557 FNSNL
-562 VKKKSRKLSYSEIEE
+562 IKKRQRKLSYLEIAE
-577 FHFFKN
+577 FNFFKRDYN
-583 SKISQDVFLPALT
+583 ISPSVFLPILT
-596 RNRILTTD
+596 RNCIFVSD
-604 NSENAKETN
+604 IAEKESDKN
-613 YSFFYDRYT
+613 YSFFYDKLT
-622 DYSIACNLF
+622 DYSIASYLF
-631 KDFVKQ
+631 TDFVKVKNYHLQ
-637 EHYDSQVHPFFK
+637 PLVD
-649 LFRFQR
+649 
-655 LFRYLQRKQLIKYL
+655 YLNLEL
-669 KRDFSKKISLQS
+669 SKDNSKSSL
-681 YDFFVRPQVLNFID
+681 YYFVTPQVFNFID
-695 MLYTE
+695 MLYTDK
-700 QLSRDCNKETYFA
+700 LSRDCNKETYFA

-724 DVRQQYLDEYAKSYK
+724 DVRQQYLDEYVKSYK

-783 FLHSYLSNKTI
+783 FLHSYLLDMTI

-800 WTTYINDYFGSDESR
+800 WTTYINDCFGSDESR
-815 VYQIITSLLNETNF
+815 VYQIITSLLNEANF

-874 DLVIPLLNKFSNVN
+874 DLVIPLLNKFSNVK

-1085 SDHFSL
+1085 SDQFSL

-1395 INQFIFEDSDL
+1395 INQFIFEDSEL

>member
-1 MSAFICNYGESEQS
+1 MSAFNCNYGESEQS

-48 LGIETDP
+48 PGIETDP
-55 VFNKNTKELIGFQAK
+55 VFNKNTNEWIGFQAK

-76 DYMQIEKSVDEIIKN
+76 DYKQIENSVDEIIKN

-104 NKKVGTKSQSYK
+104 NKKVGTKSQAYK

-138 DLARDYKEL
+138 DLAKDYKEL
-147 GYHFFGWRYIKP
+147 GYYFFGWRYINAE
-159 KSLTEINKFSQDLVS
+159 SLNKVNNLSLDLVR
-174 DIVAKNLDLET
+174 DKVVKNLDIDTNASNRLNFFLENEYT
-185 DAYDRLQL
+185 QETLNQILSDALQGCTSLLDNKNSTGICRDYLLKFENAVRNLERINNHNVKSSFSWYKQISDLCSVEITKINRIVSSLVLSEKGSQEKFLYYTSLL
-193 FLQDESVI
+193 FLPSRLR
-201 KDINT
+201 IN
-206 KITDVD
+206 
-212 SECSKLLTNVFC
+212 
-224 SEQCFVYLK
+224 
-233 KFKEAICILD
+233 
-243 KIDKSNLKDSFN
+243 
-255 WYQRVEEYCSDERKT
+255 
-270 LISWIRNAEL
+270 
-280 SEELDENLQ
+280 
-289 YFYSEILDLPRKL
+289 P
-302 VIQPNIENLISSK
+302 VIQYYISSK
-315 VCFIEGDPGV
+315 VCFIKGEPGI
-325 GKTHLL
+325 GKTHILAKMC
-331 THLVSKLKINEDPLS
+331 SKLTLNKEPLFLFILGFKFTTNENILIQLQKIAGSE
-346 LFVLGRTFSNNN
+346 FS
-358 SVFEQLKSITKTDY
+358 FE
-372 NFSDYLI
+372 DYLV
-379 YLNEYGKERNSLVF
+379 YLNEYGKDRNSIVF
-393 LIIDA
+393 FIIDA
-398 INESYYLDIWKISG
+398 INEGNYLNLWKKDG
-412 LYKLIHE
+412 LYQLIREIENKEFLKLI
-419 VEDKNFLK
+419 
-427 IIVSFRSDYK
+427 ISFRSDYEQ
-437 NLLLSDVVK
+437 LLVSDEVK
-446 DKIKSGYISVITHR
+446 KKIDSGLVSEILHHGLDIDTIESVY
-460 GLEKNTY
+460 K
-467 SAVGAFFN
+467 FFN
-475 YYKIDFSSLDYI
+475 IYGIGFCPLDYI
-487 EDKYSNPLFLRLF
+487 DENYTNPLYVRLL
-500 CEYLSAVNKKDAIVD
+500 CECLSKVNNV
-515 LPLTD
+515 LTNNSSPFIE
-520 LFKNI
+520 LFKEI
-525 LNIKEN
+525 QKIKDEDIKDDLKKLGN
-531 EVQENLRKINTSIFG
+531 QLFG
-546 DERLLHLFLDE
+546 DEPILNLFLNE
-557 FNSFL
+557 FNSNL
-562 VKKKSRKLSYSEIEE
+562 IKKRQRKLSYLEIAE
-577 FHFFKN
+577 FNFFKRDYN
-583 SKISQDVFLPALT
+583 ISPSVFLPILT
-596 RNRILTTD
+596 RNCIFVSD
-604 NSENAKETN
+604 IAEKESDKN
-613 YSFFYDRYT
+613 YSFFYDKLT
-622 DYSIACNLF
+622 DYSIASYLF
-631 KDFVKQ
+631 TDFVKVKNYHLQ
-637 EHYDSQVHPFFK
+637 PLVD
-649 LFRFQR
+649 
-655 LFRYLQRKQLIKYL
+655 YLNLEL
-669 KRDFSKKISLQS
+669 SKDNSKSSL
-681 YDFFVRPQVLNFID
+681 YYFVTPQVFNFID
-695 MLYTE
+695 MLYTDK
-700 QLSRDCNKETYFA
+700 LSRDCNKETYFA

-724 DVRQQYLDEYAKSYK
+724 DVRQQYLDEYVKSYK

-783 FLHSYLSNKTI
+783 FLHSYLLDMTI

-800 WTTYINDYFGSDESR
+800 WTTYINDCFGSDESR
-815 VYQIITSLLNETNF
+815 VYQIITSLLNEANF

-874 DLVIPLLNKFSNVN
+874 DLVIPLLNKFSNVK

-1059 PGQTDKSERIGK
+1059 LGQTDKSERIGK

-1395 INQFIFEDSDL
+1395 INQFIFEDSEL

>member
-1 MSAFICNYGESEQS
+1 MSAFNCNYGESEQS

-48 LGIETDP
+48 PGIETDP
-55 VFNKNTKELIGFQAK
+55 VFNKNTNEWIGFQAK

-76 DYMQIEKSVDEIIKN
+76 DYKQIENSVDEIIKN

-104 NKKVGTKSQSYK
+104 NKKVGTKSQAYK

-138 DLARDYKEL
+138 DLAKDYKEL
-147 GYHFFGWRYIKP
+147 GYYFFGWRYINAE
-159 KSLTEINKFSQDLVS
+159 SLNKVNNLSLDLVR
-174 DIVAKNLDLET
+174 DKVVKNLDIDTNASNRLNFFLENEYT
-185 DAYDRLQL
+185 QETLNQILSDALQGCTSLLDNKNSTGICRDYLLKFENAVRNLERINNHNVKSSFSWYKQISDLCSVEITKINRIVSSLVLSEKGSQEKFLYYTSLL
-193 FLQDESVI
+193 FLPSRLR
-201 KDINT
+201 IN
-206 KITDVD
+206 
-212 SECSKLLTNVFC
+212 
-224 SEQCFVYLK
+224 
-233 KFKEAICILD
+233 
-243 KIDKSNLKDSFN
+243 
-255 WYQRVEEYCSDERKT
+255 
-270 LISWIRNAEL
+270 
-280 SEELDENLQ
+280 
-289 YFYSEILDLPRKL
+289 P
-302 VIQPNIENLISSK
+302 VIQYYISSK
-315 VCFIEGDPGV
+315 VCFIKGEPGI
-325 GKTHLL
+325 GKTHILAKMC
-331 THLVSKLKINEDPLS
+331 SKLTLNKEPLFLFILGFKFTTNENILIQLQKIAGSE
-346 LFVLGRTFSNNN
+346 FS
-358 SVFEQLKSITKTDY
+358 FE
-372 NFSDYLI
+372 DYLV
-379 YLNEYGKERNSLVF
+379 YLNEYGKDRNSIVF
-393 LIIDA
+393 FIIDA
-398 INESYYLDIWKISG
+398 INEGNYLNLWKKDG
-412 LYKLIHE
+412 LYQLIREIENKEFLKLI
-419 VEDKNFLK
+419 
-427 IIVSFRSDYK
+427 ISFRSDYEQ
-437 NLLLSDVVK
+437 LLVSDEVK
-446 DKIKSGYISVITHR
+446 KKIDSGLVSEILHHGLDIDTIESVY
-460 GLEKNTY
+460 K
-467 SAVGAFFN
+467 FFN
-475 YYKIDFSSLDYI
+475 IYGIGFCPLDYI
-487 EDKYSNPLFLRLF
+487 DENYTNPLYVRLL
-500 CEYLSAVNKKDAIVD
+500 CECLSKVNNV
-515 LPLTD
+515 LTNNSSPFIE
-520 LFKNI
+520 LFKEI
-525 LNIKEN
+525 QKIKDEDIKDDLKKLGN
-531 EVQENLRKINTSIFG
+531 QLFG
-546 DERLLHLFLDE
+546 DEPILNLFLNE
-557 FNSFL
+557 FNSNL
-562 VKKKSRKLSYSEIEE
+562 IKKRQRKLSYLEIAE
-577 FHFFKN
+577 FNFFKRDYN
-583 SKISQDVFLPALT
+583 ISPSVFLPILT
-596 RNRILTTD
+596 RNCIFVSD
-604 NSENAKETN
+604 IAEKESDKN
-613 YSFFYDRYT
+613 YSFFYDKLT
-622 DYSIACNLF
+622 DYSIASYLF
-631 KDFVKQ
+631 TDFVKVKNYHLQ
-637 EHYDSQVHPFFK
+637 PLVD
-649 LFRFQR
+649 
-655 LFRYLQRKQLIKYL
+655 YLNLEL
-669 KRDFSKKISLQS
+669 SKDNSKSSL
-681 YDFFVRPQVLNFID
+681 YYFVTPQVFNFID
-695 MLYTE
+695 MLYTDK
-700 QLSRDCNKETYFA
+700 LSRDCNKETYFA

-724 DVRQQYLDEYAKSYK
+724 DVRQQYLDEYVKSYK

-783 FLHSYLSNKTI
+783 FLHSYLLDMTI

-800 WTTYINDYFGSDESR
+800 WTTYINDCFGSDESR
-815 VYQIITSLLNETNF
+815 VYQIITSLLNEANF

-874 DLVIPLLNKFSNVN
+874 DLVIPLLNKFSNVK

-1226 NAFEVPST
+1226 NAFEVSST

-1395 INQFIFEDSDL
+1395 INQFIFEDSEL

>member
-15 IQLKFEHLCKCLFLK
+15 LQLKFEHLCKCLFLK

-48 LGIETDP
+48 PGIETDP
-55 VFNKNTKELIGFQAK
+55 VFNKNTNEWIGFQAK

-76 DYMQIEKSVDEIIKN
+76 DYKQIENSVDEIIKN

-104 NKKVGTKSQSYK
+104 NKKVGTKSQAYK

-147 GYHFFGWRYIKP
+147 GYYFFGWRYINAE
-159 KSLTEINKFSQDLVS
+159 SLNKVNNSSLDLVR
-174 DIVAKNLDLET
+174 DKVVKNLDIDTNASNRLNFFLENEYT
-185 DAYDRLQL
+185 QETLNQILSDALQGCTSLLDNKNSTGICRDYLLKFENAVRNLERINNHNVKSSFSWYKQISDLCSVEITKINRIVSTLVLSEKGSQEKFLYYTGLL
-193 FLQDESVI
+193 FLPSRLR
-201 KDINT
+201 IN
-206 KITDVD
+206 
-212 SECSKLLTNVFC
+212 
-224 SEQCFVYLK
+224 
-233 KFKEAICILD
+233 
-243 KIDKSNLKDSFN
+243 
-255 WYQRVEEYCSDERKT
+255 
-270 LISWIRNAEL
+270 
-280 SEELDENLQ
+280 
-289 YFYSEILDLPRKL
+289 P
-302 VIQPNIENLISSK
+302 VIQYYISSK
-315 VCFIEGDPGV
+315 VCFIKGEPGI
-325 GKTHLL
+325 GKTHILAKMC
-331 THLVSKLKINEDPLS
+331 SKLTLNKEPLFLFILGFKFTTNENILIQLQKIAGSE
-346 LFVLGRTFSNNN
+346 FS
-358 SVFEQLKSITKTDY
+358 FE
-372 NFSDYLI
+372 DYLV
-379 YLNEYGKERNSLVF
+379 YLNEYGKDRNSIVF
-393 LIIDA
+393 FIIDA
-398 INESYYLDIWKISG
+398 INEGNYLNLWKKDG
-412 LYKLIHE
+412 LYQLIREIENKEFLKLI
-419 VEDKNFLK
+419 
-427 IIVSFRSDYK
+427 ISFRSDYEQ
-437 NLLLSDVVK
+437 LLVSDEVK
-446 DKIKSGYISVITHR
+446 KKIDSGLVSEILHHGLDIDTIESVY
-460 GLEKNTY
+460 K
-467 SAVGAFFN
+467 FFN
-475 YYKIDFSSLDYI
+475 IYGIGFCPLDYI
-487 EDKYSNPLFLRLF
+487 DENYTNPLYVRLL
-500 CEYLSAVNKKDAIVD
+500 CECLSKVNNV
-515 LPLTD
+515 LTNNSSPFIE
-520 LFKNI
+520 LFKEI
-525 LNIKEN
+525 QKIKDEDIKDDLKKLGN
-531 EVQENLRKINTSIFG
+531 QLFG
-546 DERLLHLFLDE
+546 DEPILNLFLNE
-557 FNSFL
+557 FNSNL
-562 VKKKSRKLSYSEIEE
+562 IKKRQRKLSYLEIAE
-577 FHFFKN
+577 FNFFKRDYN
-583 SKISQDVFLPALT
+583 ISPSVFLPILT
-596 RNRILTTD
+596 RNCIFVSD
-604 NSENAKETN
+604 IAEKESDKN
-613 YSFFYDRYT
+613 YSFFYDKLT
-622 DYSIACNLF
+622 DYSIASYLF
-631 KDFVKQ
+631 TDFVKVKNYHLQ
-637 EHYDSQVHPFFK
+637 PLVD
-649 LFRFQR
+649 
-655 LFRYLQRKQLIKYL
+655 YLNLEL
-669 KRDFSKKISLQS
+669 SKDNSKSSL
-681 YDFFVRPQVLNFID
+681 YYFVTPQVFNFID
-695 MLYTE
+695 MLYTDK
-700 QLSRDCNKETYFA
+700 LSRDCNKETYFA

-724 DVRQQYLDEYAKSYK
+724 DVRQQYLDEYVKSYK

-800 WTTYINDYFGSDESR
+800 WTTYINDCFGSDESR
-815 VYQIITSLLNETNF
+815 VYQIITSLLNEANF

-874 DLVIPLLNKFSNVN
+874 DLVIPLLNKFSNVK

-904 IQSCI
+904 IQSVI

-981 EYEVPNYIG
+981 EYEVPDYIG
-990 ASEIM
+990 ASEIK

-1046 LSDYDCSRSISYY
+1046 LSDYDCSSSISYY

-1091 IDRYSP
+1091 IDRYSS

-1153 LPLNLKTITD
+1153 LPLNLKAITD
-1163 NLIVQDDK
+1163 NLIIQDDK

-1184 SAGEE
+1184 SSDEG

-1219 LKAIKLT
+1219 LKAIKWT

-1246 SCNDLIEACNS
+1246 SCNDLIEECNS

-1352 LKSNGLSLIFFLKF
+1352 LKANGLSLIFFLKF

-1387 ECTQDCNK
+1387 ECTQDWNK
-1395 INQFIFEDSDL
+1395 INQFIFEDSEL

>member
-1 MSAFICNYGESEQS
+1 MSAFNCNYGESEQS

-48 LGIETDP
+48 PGIETDP
-55 VFNKNTKELIGFQAK
+55 VFNKNTNEWIGFQAK

-76 DYMQIEKSVDEIIKN
+76 DYKQIENSVDEIIKN

-104 NKKVGTKSQSYK
+104 NKKVGTKSQAYK

-138 DLARDYKEL
+138 DLAKDYKEL
-147 GYHFFGWRYIKP
+147 GYYFFGWRYINAE
-159 KSLTEINKFSQDLVS
+159 SLNKVNNLSLDLVR
-174 DIVAKNLDLET
+174 DKVVKNLDIDTNASNRLNFFLENEYT
-185 DAYDRLQL
+185 QETLNQILSDALQGCTSLLDNKNSTGICRDYLLKFENAVRNLERINNHNVKSSFSWYKQISDLCSVEITKINRIVSSLVLSEKGSQEKFLYYTSLL
-193 FLQDESVI
+193 FLPSRLR
-201 KDINT
+201 IN
-206 KITDVD
+206 
-212 SECSKLLTNVFC
+212 
-224 SEQCFVYLK
+224 
-233 KFKEAICILD
+233 
-243 KIDKSNLKDSFN
+243 
-255 WYQRVEEYCSDERKT
+255 
-270 LISWIRNAEL
+270 
-280 SEELDENLQ
+280 
-289 YFYSEILDLPRKL
+289 P
-302 VIQPNIENLISSK
+302 VIQYYISSK
-315 VCFIEGDPGV
+315 VCFIKGEPGI
-325 GKTHLL
+325 GKTHILAKMC
-331 THLVSKLKINEDPLS
+331 SKLTLNKEPLFLFILGFKFTTNENILIQLQKIAGSE
-346 LFVLGRTFSNNN
+346 FS
-358 SVFEQLKSITKTDY
+358 FE
-372 NFSDYLI
+372 DYLV
-379 YLNEYGKERNSLVF
+379 YLNEYGKDRNSIVF
-393 LIIDA
+393 FIIDA
-398 INESYYLDIWKISG
+398 INEGNYLNLWKKDG
-412 LYKLIHE
+412 LYQLIREIENKEFLKLI
-419 VEDKNFLK
+419 
-427 IIVSFRSDYK
+427 ISFRSDYEQ
-437 NLLLSDVVK
+437 LLVSDEVK
-446 DKIKSGYISVITHR
+446 KKIDSGLVSEILHHGLDIDTIESVY
-460 GLEKNTY
+460 K
-467 SAVGAFFN
+467 FFN
-475 YYKIDFSSLDYI
+475 IYGIGFCPLDYI
-487 EDKYSNPLFLRLF
+487 DENYTNPLYVRLL
-500 CEYLSAVNKKDAIVD
+500 CECLSKVNNV
-515 LPLTD
+515 LTNNSSPFIE
-520 LFKNI
+520 LFKEI
-525 LNIKEN
+525 QKIKDEDIKDDLKKLGN
-531 EVQENLRKINTSIFG
+531 QLFG
-546 DERLLHLFLDE
+546 DEPILNLFLNE
-557 FNSFL
+557 FNSNL
-562 VKKKSRKLSYSEIEE
+562 IKKRQRKLSYLEIAE
-577 FHFFKN
+577 FNFFKRDYN
-583 SKISQDVFLPALT
+583 ISPSVFLPILT
-596 RNRILTTD
+596 RNCIFVSD
-604 NSENAKETN
+604 IAEKESDKN
-613 YSFFYDRYT
+613 YSFFYDKLT
-622 DYSIACNLF
+622 DYSIASYLF
-631 KDFVKQ
+631 TDFVKVKNYHLQ
-637 EHYDSQVHPFFK
+637 PLVD
-649 LFRFQR
+649 
-655 LFRYLQRKQLIKYL
+655 YLNLEL
-669 KRDFSKKISLQS
+669 SKDNSKSSL
-681 YDFFVRPQVLNFID
+681 YYFVTPQVFNFID
-695 MLYTE
+695 MLYTDK
-700 QLSRDCNKETYFA
+700 LSRDCNKETYFA

-724 DVRQQYLDEYAKSYK
+724 DVRQQYLDEYVKSYK

-783 FLHSYLSNKTI
+783 FLHSYLLDMTI

-800 WTTYINDYFGSDESR
+800 WTTYINDCFGSDESR
-815 VYQIITSLLNETNF
+815 VYQIITSLLNEANF

-874 DLVIPLLNKFSNVN
+874 DLVIPLLNKFSNVK

-1246 SCNDLIEACNS
+1246 SCNDLIDACNS

-1395 INQFIFEDSDL
+1395 INQFIFEDSEL

>member
-1 MSAFICNYGESEQS
+1 MSAFNCNYGESEQS

-48 LGIETDP
+48 PGIETDP
-55 VFNKNTKELIGFQAK
+55 VFNKNTNEWIGFQAK

-76 DYMQIEKSVDEIIKN
+76 DYKQIENSVDEIIKN

-104 NKKVGTKSQSYK
+104 NKKVGTKSQAYK

-138 DLARDYKEL
+138 DLAKDYKEL
-147 GYHFFGWRYIKP
+147 GYYFFGWRYINAE
-159 KSLTEINKFSQDLVS
+159 SLNKVNNLSLDLVR
-174 DIVAKNLDLET
+174 DKVVKNLDIDTNASNRLNFFLENEYT
-185 DAYDRLQL
+185 QETLNQILSDALQGCTSLLDNKNSTGICRDYLLKFENAVRNLERINNHNVKSSFSWYKQISDLCSVEITKINRIVSSLVLSEKGSQEKFLYYTSLL
-193 FLQDESVI
+193 FLPSRLR
-201 KDINT
+201 IN
-206 KITDVD
+206 
-212 SECSKLLTNVFC
+212 
-224 SEQCFVYLK
+224 
-233 KFKEAICILD
+233 
-243 KIDKSNLKDSFN
+243 
-255 WYQRVEEYCSDERKT
+255 
-270 LISWIRNAEL
+270 
-280 SEELDENLQ
+280 
-289 YFYSEILDLPRKL
+289 P
-302 VIQPNIENLISSK
+302 VIQYYISSK
-315 VCFIEGDPGV
+315 VCFIKGEPGI
-325 GKTHLL
+325 GKTHILAKMC
-331 THLVSKLKINEDPLS
+331 SKLTLNKEPLFLFILGFKFTTNENILIQLQKIAGSE
-346 LFVLGRTFSNNN
+346 FS
-358 SVFEQLKSITKTDY
+358 FE
-372 NFSDYLI
+372 DYLV
-379 YLNEYGKERNSLVF
+379 YLNEYGKDRNSIVF
-393 LIIDA
+393 FIIDA
-398 INESYYLDIWKISG
+398 INEGNYLNLWKKDG
-412 LYKLIHE
+412 LYQLIREIENKEFLKLI
-419 VEDKNFLK
+419 
-427 IIVSFRSDYK
+427 ISFRSDYEQ
-437 NLLLSDVVK
+437 LLVSDEVK
-446 DKIKSGYISVITHR
+446 KKIDSGLVSEILHHGLDIDTIESVY
-460 GLEKNTY
+460 K
-467 SAVGAFFN
+467 FFN
-475 YYKIDFSSLDYI
+475 IYGIGFCPLDYI
-487 EDKYSNPLFLRLF
+487 DENYTNPLYVRLL
-500 CEYLSAVNKKDAIVD
+500 CECLSKVNNV
-515 LPLTD
+515 LTNNSSPFIE
-520 LFKNI
+520 LFKEI
-525 LNIKEN
+525 QKIKDEDIKDDLKKLGN
-531 EVQENLRKINTSIFG
+531 QLFG
-546 DERLLHLFLDE
+546 DEPILNLFLNE
-557 FNSFL
+557 FNSNL
-562 VKKKSRKLSYSEIEE
+562 IKKRQRKLSYLEIAE
-577 FHFFKN
+577 FNFFKRDYN
-583 SKISQDVFLPALT
+583 ISPSVFLPILT
-596 RNRILTTD
+596 RNCIFVSD
-604 NSENAKETN
+604 IAEKESDKN
-613 YSFFYDRYT
+613 YSFFYDKLT
-622 DYSIACNLF
+622 DYSIASYLF
-631 KDFVKQ
+631 TDFVKVKNYHLQ
-637 EHYDSQVHPFFK
+637 PLVD
-649 LFRFQR
+649 
-655 LFRYLQRKQLIKYL
+655 YLNLEL
-669 KRDFSKKISLQS
+669 SKDNSKSSL
-681 YDFFVRPQVLNFID
+681 YYFVTPQVFNFID
-695 MLYTE
+695 MLYTDK
-700 QLSRDCNKETYFA
+700 LSRDCNKETYFA

-724 DVRQQYLDEYAKSYK
+724 DVRQQYLDEYVKSYK

-783 FLHSYLSNKTI
+783 FLHSYLLDMTI

-800 WTTYINDYFGSDESR
+800 WTTYINDCFGSDESR
-815 VYQIITSLLNETNF
+815 VYQIITSLLNEANF

-874 DLVIPLLNKFSNVN
+874 DLVIPLLNKFSNVK

-1219 LKAIKLT
+1219 LKAIILT

-1395 INQFIFEDSDL
+1395 INQFIFEDSEL

>member
-1 MSAFICNYGESEQS
+1 MSAFNCNYGESEQS

-48 LGIETDP
+48 PGIETDP
-55 VFNKNTKELIGFQAK
+55 VFNKNTNEWIGFQAK

-76 DYMQIEKSVDEIIKN
+76 DYKQIENSVDEIIKN

-104 NKKVGTKSQSYK
+104 NKKVGTKSQAYK

-138 DLARDYKEL
+138 DLARDNKEL
-147 GYHFFGWRYIKP
+147 GYYFFGWRYINAE
-159 KSLTEINKFSQDLVS
+159 SLNKVNNLSLDLVR
-174 DIVAKNLDLET
+174 DKVVKNLDIDTNASNRLNFFLENEYT
-185 DAYDRLQL
+185 QETLNQILSDALQGCTSLLDNKNSTGICRDYLLKFENAVRNLERINNHNVKSSFSWYKQISDLCSVEITNINRIVSSLVLSEKGSQEKFLYYTGLL
-193 FLQDESVI
+193 FLPSRLR
-201 KDINT
+201 IN
-206 KITDVD
+206 
-212 SECSKLLTNVFC
+212 
-224 SEQCFVYLK
+224 
-233 KFKEAICILD
+233 
-243 KIDKSNLKDSFN
+243 
-255 WYQRVEEYCSDERKT
+255 
-270 LISWIRNAEL
+270 
-280 SEELDENLQ
+280 
-289 YFYSEILDLPRKL
+289 P
-302 VIQPNIENLISSK
+302 VIQYYISSK
-315 VCFIEGDPGV
+315 VCFIMGEPGI
-325 GKTHLL
+325 GKTHILAKMC
-331 THLVSKLKINEDPLS
+331 SKLTLNKEPLFLFILGFKFTTNENILIQLQKIAGSE
-346 LFVLGRTFSNNN
+346 FS
-358 SVFEQLKSITKTDY
+358 FE
-372 NFSDYLI
+372 DYLV
-379 YLNEYGKERNSLVF
+379 YLNEYGKDRNSIVF
-393 LIIDA
+393 FIIDA
-398 INESYYLDIWKISG
+398 INEGNYLNLWKKDG
-412 LYKLIHE
+412 LYQLIREIENKEFLKLI
-419 VEDKNFLK
+419 
-427 IIVSFRSDYK
+427 ISFRSDYEQ
-437 NLLLSDVVK
+437 LLVSDEVK
-446 DKIKSGYISVITHR
+446 KKIDSGLVSEILHHGLDIDTIESVY
-460 GLEKNTY
+460 K
-467 SAVGAFFN
+467 FFN
-475 YYKIDFSSLDYI
+475 IYGIGFCPLDYI
-487 EDKYSNPLFLRLF
+487 DENYTNPLYVRLL
-500 CEYLSAVNKKDAIVD
+500 CECLSKVNNV
-515 LPLTD
+515 LTNNSSPFIE
-520 LFKNI
+520 LFKEIQKIKDEDIKDDLKKLGNQLFGDEPI
-525 LNIKEN
+525 LNI
-531 EVQENLRKINTSIFG
+531 
-546 DERLLHLFLDE
+546 FLNE
-557 FNSFL
+557 FNSNL
-562 VKKKSRKLSYSEIEE
+562 IKKRQRKLSYLEIAE
-577 FHFFKN
+577 FNFFKRDYN
-583 SKISQDVFLPALT
+583 ISPSVFLPILT
-596 RNRILTTD
+596 RNCIFVSD
-604 NSENAKETN
+604 IAEKESDKN
-613 YSFFYDRYT
+613 YSFFYDKLT
-622 DYSIACNLF
+622 DYSIASYLF
-631 KDFVKQ
+631 TDFVKVKNYHLQ
-637 EHYDSQVHPFFK
+637 PLVD
-649 LFRFQR
+649 
-655 LFRYLQRKQLIKYL
+655 YLNLEL
-669 KRDFSKKISLQS
+669 SKDNSKSSL
-681 YDFFVRPQVLNFID
+681 YYFVTPQVFNFID
-695 MLYTE
+695 MLYTDK
-700 QLSRDCNKETYFA
+700 LSRDCNKETYFA

-724 DVRQQYLDEYAKSYK
+724 DVRQQYLDEYVKSYK

-783 FLHSYLSNKTI
+783 FLHSYLLDMTI

-800 WTTYINDYFGSDESR
+800 WTTYINDCFGSDESR
-815 VYQIITSLLNETNF
+815 VYQIITSLLNEANF

-874 DLVIPLLNKFSNVN
+874 DLAIPLLNKFSNVK

-904 IQSCI
+904 IQSVI

-941 NARLIIEYT
+941 YARQIIEYT
-950 YSFFKSTFSSEI
+950 YTYFKQNFPSEI

-970 YRSHDIQSNIK
+970 YRSHDIPSNVK
-981 EYEVPNYIG
+981 ELEVPDYKG
-990 ASEIM
+990 ALKIK
-995 NSMKIS
+995 NSMKI
-1001 TEGALYGD
+1001 TEEGALYGD

-1014 FESALYDFDCDKL
+1014 FESALYDFDLDCDKL
-1027 ALKNY
+1027 VLKNY
-1032 SMNIIFNEIGYNKA
+1032 AMYIIFNEIGYNNA
-1046 LSDYDCSRSISYY
+1046 LSEYDCSRSISYY
-1059 PGQTDKSERIGK
+1059 PGQTDRIERIGK
-1071 KYQWIAFYKILALA
+1071 KYQWIAFYKTLALA
-1085 SDHFSL
+1085 SDHFDLKSSG
-1091 IDRYSP
+1091 SP
-1097 YENRRN
+1097 NENRRN

-1118 LVSKDILKK
+1118 LVSKDLLKK
-1127 QSLVEEISKKENCVV
+1127 QSLVDEISMKENSVE

-1163 NLIVQDDK
+1163 KLTIQDDK
-1171 YEWVSLYSFFQKY
+1171 YEWVSLFSFFQKY
-1184 SAGEE
+1184 SGDEG

-1219 LKAIKLT
+1219 LKAIKWT

-1352 LKSNGLSLIFFLKF
+1352 LKANGLSLIFFLKF

-1387 ECTQDCNK
+1387 ECTQDWNK
-1395 INQFIFEDSDL
+1395 INQFIFEDSEL

>member
-1 MSAFICNYGESEQS
+1 MSAFNCNYGESEQS

-48 LGIETDP
+48 PGIETDP
-55 VFNKNTKELIGFQAK
+55 VFNKNTNEWIGFQAK

-76 DYMQIEKSVDEIIKN
+76 DYKQIENSVDEIIKN

-104 NKKVGTKSQSYK
+104 NKKVGTKSQAYK

-138 DLARDYKEL
+138 DLAKDYKEL
-147 GYHFFGWRYIKP
+147 GYYFFGWRYINAE
-159 KSLTEINKFSQDLVS
+159 SLNKVNNLSLDLVR
-174 DIVAKNLDLET
+174 DKVVKNLDIDTNASNRLNFFLENEYT
-185 DAYDRLQL
+185 QETLNQILSDALQGCTSLLDNKNSTGICRDYLLKFENAVRNLERINNHNVKSSFSWYKQISDLCSVEITKINRIVSSLVLSEKGSQEKFLYYTSLL
-193 FLQDESVI
+193 FLPSRLR
-201 KDINT
+201 IN
-206 KITDVD
+206 
-212 SECSKLLTNVFC
+212 
-224 SEQCFVYLK
+224 
-233 KFKEAICILD
+233 
-243 KIDKSNLKDSFN
+243 
-255 WYQRVEEYCSDERKT
+255 
-270 LISWIRNAEL
+270 
-280 SEELDENLQ
+280 
-289 YFYSEILDLPRKL
+289 P
-302 VIQPNIENLISSK
+302 VIQYYISSK
-315 VCFIEGDPGV
+315 VCFIKGEPGI
-325 GKTHLL
+325 GKTHILAKMC
-331 THLVSKLKINEDPLS
+331 SKLTLNKEPLFLFILGFKFTTNENILIQLQKIAGSE
-346 LFVLGRTFSNNN
+346 FS
-358 SVFEQLKSITKTDY
+358 FE
-372 NFSDYLI
+372 DYLV
-379 YLNEYGKERNSLVF
+379 YLNEYGKDRNSIVF
-393 LIIDA
+393 FIIDA
-398 INESYYLDIWKISG
+398 INEGNYLNLWKKDG
-412 LYKLIHE
+412 LYQLIREIENKEFLKLI
-419 VEDKNFLK
+419 
-427 IIVSFRSDYK
+427 ISFRSDYEQ
-437 NLLLSDVVK
+437 LLVSDEVK
-446 DKIKSGYISVITHR
+446 KKIDSGLVSEILHHGLDIDTIESVY
-460 GLEKNTY
+460 K
-467 SAVGAFFN
+467 FFN
-475 YYKIDFSSLDYI
+475 IYGIGFCPLDYI
-487 EDKYSNPLFLRLF
+487 DENYTNPLYVRLL
-500 CEYLSAVNKKDAIVD
+500 CECLSKVNNV
-515 LPLTD
+515 LTNNSSPFIE
-520 LFKNI
+520 LFKEI
-525 LNIKEN
+525 QKIKDEDIKDDLKKLGN
-531 EVQENLRKINTSIFG
+531 QLFG
-546 DERLLHLFLDE
+546 DEPILNLFLNE
-557 FNSFL
+557 FNSYL
-562 VKKKSRKLSYSEIEE
+562 IKKRQRKLSYLEIAE
-577 FHFFKN
+577 FNFFKRDYN
-583 SKISQDVFLPALT
+583 ISPSVFLPILT
-596 RNRILTTD
+596 RNCIFVSD
-604 NSENAKETN
+604 IAEKESDKN
-613 YSFFYDRYT
+613 YSFFYDKLT
-622 DYSIACNLF
+622 DYSIASYLF
-631 KDFVKQ
+631 TDFVKVKNYHLQ
-637 EHYDSQVHPFFK
+637 PLVD
-649 LFRFQR
+649 
-655 LFRYLQRKQLIKYL
+655 YLNLEL
-669 KRDFSKKISLQS
+669 SKDNSKSSL
-681 YDFFVRPQVLNFID
+681 YYFVTPQVFNFID
-695 MLYTE
+695 MLYTDK
-700 QLSRDCNKETYFA
+700 LSRDCNKETYFA

-724 DVRQQYLDEYAKSYK
+724 DVRQQYLDEYVKSYK

-783 FLHSYLSNKTI
+783 FLHSYLLDMTI

-800 WTTYINDYFGSDESR
+800 WTTYINDCFGSDESR
-815 VYQIITSLLNETNF
+815 VYQIITSLLNEANF

-874 DLVIPLLNKFSNVN
+874 DLVIPLLNKFSNVK

-1395 INQFIFEDSDL
+1395 INQFIFEDSEL

>member
-1 MSAFICNYGESEQS
+1 MENKYSMSAFNCNYGESEQS

-48 LGIETDP
+48 PGIETDP
-55 VFNKNTKELIGFQAK
+55 VFNKNTNEWIGFQAK

-76 DYMQIEKSVDEIIKN
+76 DYKQIENSVDEIIKN

-104 NKKVGTKSQSYK
+104 NKKVGTKSQAYK

-138 DLARDYKEL
+138 DLAKDYKEL
-147 GYHFFGWRYIKP
+147 GYYFFGWRYINAE
-159 KSLTEINKFSQDLVS
+159 SLNKVNNLSLDLVR
-174 DIVAKNLDLET
+174 DKVVKNLDIDTNASNRLNFFLENEYT
-185 DAYDRLQL
+185 QETLNQILSDALQGCTSLLDNKNSTGICRDYLLKFENAVRNLERINNHNVKSSFSWYKQISDLCSVEITKINRIVSSLVLSEKGSQEKFLYYTSLL
-193 FLQDESVI
+193 FLPSRLR
-201 KDINT
+201 IN
-206 KITDVD
+206 
-212 SECSKLLTNVFC
+212 
-224 SEQCFVYLK
+224 
-233 KFKEAICILD
+233 
-243 KIDKSNLKDSFN
+243 
-255 WYQRVEEYCSDERKT
+255 
-270 LISWIRNAEL
+270 
-280 SEELDENLQ
+280 
-289 YFYSEILDLPRKL
+289 P
-302 VIQPNIENLISSK
+302 VIQYYISSK
-315 VCFIEGDPGV
+315 VCFIKGEPGI
-325 GKTHLL
+325 GKTHILAKMC
-331 THLVSKLKINEDPLS
+331 SKLTLNKEPLFLFILGFKFTTNENILIQLQKIAGSE
-346 LFVLGRTFSNNN
+346 FS
-358 SVFEQLKSITKTDY
+358 FE
-372 NFSDYLI
+372 DYLV
-379 YLNEYGKERNSLVF
+379 YLNEYGKDRNSIVF
-393 LIIDA
+393 FIIDA
-398 INESYYLDIWKISG
+398 INEGNYLNLWKKDG
-412 LYKLIHE
+412 LYQLIREIENKEFLKLI
-419 VEDKNFLK
+419 
-427 IIVSFRSDYK
+427 ISFRSDYEQ
-437 NLLLSDVVK
+437 LLVSDEVK
-446 DKIKSGYISVITHR
+446 KKIDSGLVSEILHHGLDIDTIESVY
-460 GLEKNTY
+460 K
-467 SAVGAFFN
+467 FFN
-475 YYKIDFSSLDYI
+475 IYGIGFCPLDYI
-487 EDKYSNPLFLRLF
+487 DENYTNPLYVRLL
-500 CEYLSAVNKKDAIVD
+500 CECLSKVNNV
-515 LPLTD
+515 LTNNSSPFIE
-520 LFKNI
+520 LFKEI
-525 LNIKEN
+525 QKIKDEDIKDDLKKLGN
-531 EVQENLRKINTSIFG
+531 QLFG
-546 DERLLHLFLDE
+546 DEPILNLFLNE
-557 FNSFL
+557 FNSNL
-562 VKKKSRKLSYSEIEE
+562 IKKRQRKLSYLEIAE
-577 FHFFKN
+577 FNFFKRDYN
-583 SKISQDVFLPALT
+583 ISPSVFLPILT
-596 RNRILTTD
+596 RNCIFVSD
-604 NSENAKETN
+604 IAEKESDKN
-613 YSFFYDRYT
+613 YSFFYDKLT
-622 DYSIACNLF
+622 DYSIASYLF
-631 KDFVKQ
+631 TDFVKVKNYHLQ
-637 EHYDSQVHPFFK
+637 PLVD
-649 LFRFQR
+649 
-655 LFRYLQRKQLIKYL
+655 YLNLEL
-669 KRDFSKKISLQS
+669 SKDNSKSSL
-681 YDFFVRPQVLNFID
+681 YYFVTPQVFNFID
-695 MLYTE
+695 MLYTDK
-700 QLSRDCNKETYFA
+700 LSRDCNKETYFA

-724 DVRQQYLDEYAKSYK
+724 DVRQQYLDEYVKSYK

-783 FLHSYLSNKTI
+783 FLHSYLLDMTI

-800 WTTYINDYFGSDESR
+800 WTTYINDCFGSDESR
-815 VYQIITSLLNETNF
+815 VYQIITSLLNEANF

-874 DLVIPLLNKFSNVN
+874 DLVIPLLNKFSNVK

-1395 INQFIFEDSDL
+1395 INQFIFEDSEL

>member
-1 MSAFICNYGESEQS
+1 MSAFNCNYGESEQS

-48 LGIETDP
+48 PGIETDP
-55 VFNKNTKELIGFQAK
+55 VFNKNTNEWIGFQAK

-76 DYMQIEKSVDEIIKN
+76 DYKQIENSVDEIIKN

-104 NKKVGTKSQSYK
+104 NKKVGTKSQAYK

-138 DLARDYKEL
+138 DLAKDYKEL
-147 GYHFFGWRYIKP
+147 GYYFFGWRYINAE
-159 KSLTEINKFSQDLVS
+159 SLNKVNNLSLDLVR
-174 DIVAKNLDLET
+174 DKVVKNLDIDTNASNRLNFFLENEYTLET
-185 DAYDRLQL
+185 LNQILSDALQGCTSLLDNKNSTGICRDYLLKFENAVRNLERINNHNVKSSFSWYKQISDLCSVEITKINRIVSSLVLSEKGSQEKFLYYTSLL
-193 FLQDESVI
+193 FLPSRLR
-201 KDINT
+201 IN
-206 KITDVD
+206 
-212 SECSKLLTNVFC
+212 
-224 SEQCFVYLK
+224 
-233 KFKEAICILD
+233 
-243 KIDKSNLKDSFN
+243 
-255 WYQRVEEYCSDERKT
+255 
-270 LISWIRNAEL
+270 
-280 SEELDENLQ
+280 
-289 YFYSEILDLPRKL
+289 P
-302 VIQPNIENLISSK
+302 VIQYYISSK
-315 VCFIEGDPGV
+315 VCFIKGEPGI
-325 GKTHLL
+325 GKTHILAKMC
-331 THLVSKLKINEDPLS
+331 SKLTLNKEPLFLFILGFKFTTNENILIQLQKIAGSE
-346 LFVLGRTFSNNN
+346 FS
-358 SVFEQLKSITKTDY
+358 FE
-372 NFSDYLI
+372 DYLV
-379 YLNEYGKERNSLVF
+379 YLNEYGKDRNSIVF
-393 LIIDA
+393 FIIDA
-398 INESYYLDIWKISG
+398 INEGNYLNLWKKDG
-412 LYKLIHE
+412 LYQLIREIENKEFLKLI
-419 VEDKNFLK
+419 
-427 IIVSFRSDYK
+427 ISFRSDYEQ
-437 NLLLSDVVK
+437 LLVSDEVK
-446 DKIKSGYISVITHR
+446 KKIDSGLVSEILHHGLDIDTIESVY
-460 GLEKNTY
+460 K
-467 SAVGAFFN
+467 FFN
-475 YYKIDFSSLDYI
+475 IYGIGFCPLDYI
-487 EDKYSNPLFLRLF
+487 DENYTNPLYVRLL
-500 CEYLSAVNKKDAIVD
+500 CECLSKVNNV
-515 LPLTD
+515 LTNNSSPFIE
-520 LFKNI
+520 LFKEI
-525 LNIKEN
+525 QKIKDEDIKDDLKKLGN
-531 EVQENLRKINTSIFG
+531 QLFG
-546 DERLLHLFLDE
+546 DEPILNLFLNE
-557 FNSFL
+557 FNSNL
-562 VKKKSRKLSYSEIEE
+562 IKKRQRKLSYLEIAE
-577 FHFFKN
+577 FNFFKRDYN
-583 SKISQDVFLPALT
+583 ISPSVFLPILT
-596 RNRILTTD
+596 RNCIFVSD
-604 NSENAKETN
+604 IAEKESDKN
-613 YSFFYDRYT
+613 YSFFYDKLT
-622 DYSIACNLF
+622 DYSIASYLF
-631 KDFVKQ
+631 TDFVKVKNYHLQ
-637 EHYDSQVHPFFK
+637 PLVD
-649 LFRFQR
+649 
-655 LFRYLQRKQLIKYL
+655 YLNLEL
-669 KRDFSKKISLQS
+669 SKDNSKSSL
-681 YDFFVRPQVLNFID
+681 YYFVTPQVFNFID
-695 MLYTE
+695 MLYTDK
-700 QLSRDCNKETYFA
+700 LSRDCNKETYFA

-724 DVRQQYLDEYAKSYK
+724 DVRQQYLDEYVKSYK

-783 FLHSYLSNKTI
+783 FLHSYLLDMTI

-800 WTTYINDYFGSDESR
+800 WTTYINDCFGSDESR
-815 VYQIITSLLNETNF
+815 VYQIITSLLNEANF

-874 DLVIPLLNKFSNVN
+874 DLVIPLLNKFSNVK

-1059 PGQTDKSERIGK
+1059 LGQTDKSERIGK

-1395 INQFIFEDSDL
+1395 INQFIFEDSEL